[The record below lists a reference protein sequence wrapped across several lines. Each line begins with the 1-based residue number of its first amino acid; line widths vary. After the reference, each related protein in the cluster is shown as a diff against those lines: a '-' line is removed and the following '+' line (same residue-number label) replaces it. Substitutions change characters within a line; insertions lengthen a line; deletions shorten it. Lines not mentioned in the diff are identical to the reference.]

1 MRTWQVFCRRFSWN
15 NRLRKPPLASPDAT
29 LNAPARPSARGGAL
43 HGECRPGLAAIHRQ
57 QIPIRLIR
65 GTSAQAAGLESLSVV
80 NPIPPSEGSFAPTIV
95 DLLRQ
100 RAAYRPHDRAFTFL
114 VDGENE
120 ELNITYAELDRKARA
135 VGGWLTQQG
144 MAGKRVLLLYPS
156 GLDFIAAFMGCLYG
170 GAIAVP
176 AYPPRKNRSV
186 ERIEAIAADADASV
200 ALTTRDVLDRFD
212 ALKASAPS
220 LEHLIW
226 KVDSELEP
234 TWSERWDRPDIDGE
248 TLAFLQ
254 YTSGST
260 GTPKGVMLSHENLLH
275 NSLRIM
281 QAFEITRSQSG
292 VFWLPS
298 FHDMGLIGG
307 ILVPLYGG
315 KFNVLM
321 SPVAF
326 LQKPLRWLQAIA
338 KYRATISG
346 GPNFAYELCVRK
358 TTPEQRAALDL
369 SSWSLAFNGAEPV
382 RAETMAAFAE
392 AFAVSGFRREA
403 FYPCYGL
410 AESTLMVTGG
420 MKFEQP
426 VVRNFDS
433 LSVETG
439 TIQVRPEDDTAARR
453 LVGSGRELDGQDVLI
468 VDPQSCEPLPPGRVG
483 EIWVSGP
490 SVAQGYWNRSE
501 ETAATFGAML
511 SLPAADSPGRMGRW
525 RPNPGPYMRTGDL
538 GFFDN
543 GELFVTGRLKD
554 LIIIRGRNHY
564 PQDLEHAVEESSG
577 LVRPGSVAA
586 FAVEIDDRE
595 RVVIVA
601 ELERGKRDSADVQT
615 AFEMIRKRLA
625 TEHEVAAEAIVLVRP
640 NSIPKTS
647 SGKIQRHAC
656 RRQFLD
662 ESLAV
667 IEQHIGWLA
676 ASPEAADKPTPE
688 APRLARQRPIGD
700 TVVGHRPDRELPAE
714 VVQTVFDHVR
724 RIAKDRAGSLTLDTN
739 IVELGLDSLERME
752 IVASLEETFGAR
764 FPEQVL
770 PTIETCREVTE
781 AILDHMPMEGHKQA
795 KAARVVAEITPDA
808 YKIEEFPEVRA
819 LEQNFAMV
827 RDAGLENP
835 YFSIHEGK
843 TTDRTMIGGR
853 ELISWASY
861 NYLGMSGDPSVTE
874 AAKAALDRYGTS
886 VSASRLVSGEK
897 TIHQELEREFAA
909 FIGAEDAVTLVG
921 GHATNETVIGH
932 VVGPGDL
939 VLHDAFAHN
948 SLLQGAVLSGARRR
962 PFPHNDF
969 EAAEGMLAQL
979 RSQYRRVLVVVEGIY
994 SMDGDYADVPKFIG
1008 LAKRH
1013 KSLLMVDEAHSLG
1026 VMGETGRGIGEHY
1039 GVDPA
1044 DVDIWMATL
1053 SKAFGSCGG
1062 LIAGSSALIRWL
1074 KYTVPGFVYS
1084 IGLPPPAAGA
1094 ALGALRLLKQEP
1106 ERVAALQANA
1116 KLFLQLAGEAGLNTG
1131 NSGGSGVVPVILGN
1145 SINSLKLSRALFE
1158 RGINVQPILYPAV
1171 EEQAARLRFFITAK
1185 HTPDQIRR
1193 TVTALREELA
1203 KIDPVY
1209 AAHLRERNLPVSV
1222 A

>member
-1 MRTWQVFCRRFSWN
+1 MIPNPNTE
-15 NRLRKPPLASPDAT
+15 AS
-29 LNAPARPSARGGAL
+29 
-43 HGECRPGLAAIHRQ
+43 I
-57 QIPIRLIR
+57 
-65 GTSAQAAGLESLSVV
+65 
-80 NPIPPSEGSFAPTIV
+80 APTIV

-135 VGGWLTQQG
+135 LGAWLLSEG

-186 ERIEAIAADADASV
+186 ERIEAIAADAEASV
-200 ALTTRDVLDRFD
+200 ALTTRDVVDRFD
-212 ALKASAPS
+212 ALRATAPS

-226 KVDSELEP
+226 KVDSELDVA
-234 TWSERWDRPDIDGE
+234 WADRWERPDIDGS

-326 LQKPLRWLQAIA
+326 LQKPLRWLQAIS

-358 TTPEQRAALDL
+358 TTPEQRATLDL
-369 SSWSLAFNGAEPV
+369 SSWTLAFNGAEPV
-382 RAETMAAFAE
+382 RAETIDAFCE
-392 AFAVSGFRREA
+392 AFAPCGFRREA

-420 MKFEQP
+420 MKFEPP
-426 VVRNFDS
+426 VVRSFDAAS
-433 LSVETG
+433 IETG
-439 TIQVRPEDDTAARR
+439 AAVVRPANAPAVRR

-468 VDPQSCEPLPPGRVG
+468 VDPQSCEALPPGRVG

-490 SVAQGYWNRSE
+490 SVAQGYWNRGDAS
-501 ETAATFGAML
+501 AATFGAML
-511 SLPAADSPGRMGRW
+511 AQSDQSSPDQAVTTW
-525 RPNPGPYMRTGDL
+525 QPNPGPYLRTGDL

-543 GELFVTGRLKD
+543 GELFVAGRLKD

-564 PQDLEHAVEESSG
+564 PQDIEHAVEEAST
-577 LVRPGSVAA
+577 LVRAGSIAA
-586 FAVEIDDRE
+586 FAVDVDGRE
-595 RVVIVA
+595 RVAVVA
-601 ELERGKRDSADVQT
+601 EVERGKREPAEVAA
-615 AFEMIRKRLA
+615 AFEAIRKQLA
-625 TEHEVAAEAIVLVRP
+625 TEHELAVEAIVLVRP
-640 NSIPKTS
+640 NSVPKTS

-656 RRQFLD
+656 KRQFLD
-662 ESLAV
+662 GTLDVVDQYVSWLQPAV
-667 IEQHIGWLA
+667 
-676 ASPEAADKPTPE
+676 PTPTPGSE
-688 APRLARQRPIGD
+688 QPRLARQRPIGEASR
-700 TVVGHRPDRELPAE
+700 TGRADRELPQE
-714 VVQTVFDHVR
+714 IVQAVFDHVR
-724 RIAKDRAGSLTLDTN
+724 RIAKERAGSLTLDTN

-752 IVASLEETFGAR
+752 IVASLEESFGAR

-770 PTIETCREVTE
+770 PQIETCREVSE
-781 AILDHMPMEGHKQA
+781 AILDHMPVKDQYRTQA
-795 KAARVVAEITPDA
+795 ASATPPPAAEIPVDSYDIA
-808 YKIEEFPEVRA
+808 EFPEVRA

-827 RDAGLENP
+827 REAGLENP
-835 YFSIHEGK
+835 YFSVHEGL
-843 TTDRTMIGGR
+843 TNDRTVIGGR
-853 ELISWASY
+853 EMVSWATY
-861 NYLGMSGDPSVTE
+861 NYLGMSGEPEVAA
-874 AAKAALDRYGTS
+874 AAKAAIDRFGTS

-897 TIHQELEREFAA
+897 TIHQELEREIARTV
-909 FIGAEDAVTLVG
+909 GTEDVVTFVG

-939 VLHDAFAHN
+939 VLHDSLAHN

-969 EAAEGMLAQL
+969 DAAEKLLAQM
-979 RSQYRRVLVVVEGIY
+979 RGQYRRVLIVIEGIY
-994 SMDGDYADVPKFIG
+994 SMDGDFSELPKFIA

-1013 KSLLMVDEAHSLG
+1013 RALLMVDEAHSIG
-1026 VMGETGRGIGEHY
+1026 VMGPRGRGIGEHF
-1039 GVDPA
+1039 GVNPA
-1044 DVDIWMATL
+1044 DVDLWMGTL
-1053 SKAFGSCGG
+1053 SKALGSCGG
-1062 LIAGSSALIRWL
+1062 YIAGSKTLVRWL

-1084 IGLPPPAAGA
+1084 VGLPPAAAGA
-1094 ALGALRLLKQEP
+1094 SLGALRLLQRQP
-1106 ERVAALQANA
+1106 ERVAKLHANA
-1116 KLFLQLAGEAGLNTG
+1116 RLFLQLAREAGLDTG
-1131 NSGGSGVVPVILGN
+1131 PSGGSAIVPVILGN
-1145 SINSLKLSRALFE
+1145 SMNSLRLSRALFA
-1158 RGINVQPILYPAV
+1158 RGISVQPILYPAV
-1171 EEQAARLRFFITAK
+1171 EERAARLRFFITSS

-1193 TVTALREELA
+1193 TVAAMQEELA
-1203 KIDPVY
+1203 RIDPAY
-1209 AAHLRERNLPVSV
+1209 ARSAQRPVSV

>member
-1 MRTWQVFCRRFSWN
+1 MIPNPNTE
-15 NRLRKPPLASPDAT
+15 AS
-29 LNAPARPSARGGAL
+29 
-43 HGECRPGLAAIHRQ
+43 I
-57 QIPIRLIR
+57 
-65 GTSAQAAGLESLSVV
+65 
-80 NPIPPSEGSFAPTIV
+80 APTIV

-135 VGGWLTQQG
+135 LGAWLLSEG

-186 ERIEAIAADADASV
+186 ERIEAIAADAEASV
-200 ALTTRDVLDRFD
+200 ALTTRDVVDRFD
-212 ALKASAPS
+212 ALRATAPS

-226 KVDSELEP
+226 KVDSELDVA
-234 TWSERWDRPDIDGE
+234 WADRWERPDIDGS

-326 LQKPLRWLQAIA
+326 LQKPLRWLQAIS

-358 TTPEQRAALDL
+358 TTPEQRATLDL
-369 SSWSLAFNGAEPV
+369 SSWTLAFNGAEPV
-382 RAETMAAFAE
+382 RAETIDAFCE
-392 AFAVSGFRREA
+392 AFAPCGFRREA

-420 MKFEQP
+420 MKFEPP
-426 VVRNFDS
+426 VVRSFDAAS
-433 LSVETG
+433 IETG
-439 TIQVRPEDDTAARR
+439 AAVVRPANAPAVRR

-468 VDPQSCEPLPPGRVG
+468 VDPQSCEALPPGRVG

-490 SVAQGYWNRSE
+490 SVAQGYWNRGDAS
-501 ETAATFGAML
+501 AATFGAML
-511 SLPAADSPGRMGRW
+511 AQSDQSSPDQAVTTW
-525 RPNPGPYMRTGDL
+525 QPNPGPYLRTGDL

-543 GELFVTGRLKD
+543 GELFVAGRLKD

-564 PQDLEHAVEESSG
+564 PQDIEHAVEEAST
-577 LVRPGSVAA
+577 LVRAGSIAA
-586 FAVEIDDRE
+586 FAVDVDGRE
-595 RVVIVA
+595 RVAVVA
-601 ELERGKRDSADVQT
+601 EVERGKREPAEVAA
-615 AFEMIRKRLA
+615 AFEAIRKRLA
-625 TEHEVAAEAIVLVRP
+625 TEHELAVEAIVLVRP
-640 NSIPKTS
+640 NSVPKTS

-656 RRQFLD
+656 KRQFLD
-662 ESLAV
+662 STLEVVDQYVSWLQPAV
-667 IEQHIGWLA
+667 
-676 ASPEAADKPTPE
+676 PTPTPGSE
-688 APRLARQRPIGD
+688 QPRLARQRPIGEASR
-700 TVVGHRPDRELPAE
+700 TGRADRELPQE
-714 VVQTVFDHVR
+714 IVQAVFDHVR
-724 RIAKDRAGSLTLDTN
+724 RIAKERAGSLTLDTN

-752 IVASLEETFGAR
+752 IVASLEESFGAR

-770 PTIETCREVTE
+770 PQIETCREVSE
-781 AILDHMPMEGHKQA
+781 AILDHMPVKDQYRTQA
-795 KAARVVAEITPDA
+795 ASATPPPAAEIPVDSYDIA
-808 YKIEEFPEVRA
+808 EFPEVRA

-827 RDAGLENP
+827 REAGLENP
-835 YFSIHEGK
+835 YFSVHEGL
-843 TTDRTMIGGR
+843 TNDRTVIGGR
-853 ELISWASY
+853 EMVSWATY
-861 NYLGMSGDPSVTE
+861 NYLGMSGEPEVAA
-874 AAKAALDRYGTS
+874 AAKAAIDRFGTS

-897 TIHQELEREFAA
+897 TIHQELEREIARTV
-909 FIGAEDAVTLVG
+909 GTEDVVTFVG

-939 VLHDAFAHN
+939 VLHDSLAHN

-969 EAAEGMLAQL
+969 DAAEKLLAQM
-979 RSQYRRVLVVVEGIY
+979 RGQYRRVLIVIEGIY
-994 SMDGDYADVPKFIG
+994 SMDGDFSELPKFIA

-1013 KSLLMVDEAHSLG
+1013 RALLMVDEAHSIG
-1026 VMGETGRGIGEHY
+1026 VMGPRGRGIGEHF
-1039 GVDPA
+1039 GVNPA
-1044 DVDIWMATL
+1044 DVDLWMGTL
-1053 SKAFGSCGG
+1053 SKALGSCGG
-1062 LIAGSSALIRWL
+1062 YIAGSKTLVRWL

-1084 IGLPPPAAGA
+1084 VGLPPAAAGA
-1094 ALGALRLLKQEP
+1094 SLGALRLLQRQP
-1106 ERVAALQANA
+1106 ERVAKLHANA
-1116 KLFLQLAGEAGLNTG
+1116 RLFLQLAREAGLDTG
-1131 NSGGSGVVPVILGN
+1131 PSGGSAIVPVILGN
-1145 SINSLKLSRALFE
+1145 SMNSLRLSRALFA
-1158 RGINVQPILYPAV
+1158 RGISVQPILYPAV
-1171 EEQAARLRFFITAK
+1171 EERAARLRFFITSS

-1193 TVTALREELA
+1193 TVAAMQEELA
-1203 KIDPVY
+1203 RIDPAY
-1209 AAHLRERNLPVSV
+1209 ARSAQRPVSV

>member
-1 MRTWQVFCRRFSWN
+1 V
-15 NRLRKPPLASPDAT
+15 
-29 LNAPARPSARGGAL
+29 
-43 HGECRPGLAAIHRQ
+43 
-57 QIPIRLIR
+57 IP
-65 GTSAQAAGLESLSVV
+65 
-80 NPIPPSEGSFAPTIV
+80 NPTTEASFAPTIV

-114 VDGENE
+114 VDGEHE
-120 ELNITYAELDRKARA
+120 ELNITYAQLDRKARA
-135 VGGWLTQQG
+135 VGAWLMDKG
-144 MAGKRVLLLYPS
+144 MVGKRVLLLYPS

-186 ERIEAIAADADASV
+186 ERIEAIAVDADASV

-212 ALKASAPS
+212 SLRAAAPS

-234 TWSERWDRPDIDGE
+234 NWAERWDRPDIDGD

-326 LQKPLRWLQAIA
+326 LQKPLRWLQAISR
-338 KYRATISG
+338 YRATISG

-358 TTPEQRAALDL
+358 TTPEQRATLDL

-382 RAETMAAFAE
+382 RAETIDAFCE
-392 AFAVSGFRREA
+392 AFAPSGFRREA
-403 FYPCYGL
+403 FFPCYGL

-426 VVRNFDS
+426 VIRSFDATS
-433 LSVETG
+433 IETG
-439 TIQVRPEDDTAARR
+439 TAQQRPAKAAGARR

-468 VDPQSCEPLPPGRVG
+468 VDPHTSEALPPGRVG

-490 SVAQGYWNRSE
+490 SVAQGYWNRSDE
-501 ETAATFGAML
+501 SAATFGAMIAQ
-511 SLPAADSPGRMGRW
+511 SDDDDDTGAVAKW
-525 RPNPGPYMRTGDL
+525 RPNPGPYLRTGDL
-538 GFFDN
+538 GFFDS

-564 PQDLEHAVEESSG
+564 PQDLEHTVEEASD
-577 LVRPGSVAA
+577 LIRAGSVAA
-586 FAVEIDDRE
+586 FAVDVDDRE
-595 RVVIVA
+595 RVVVVA
-601 ELERGKRDSADVQT
+601 EIERGKRDPHEIAA
-615 AFEMIRKRLA
+615 AFEAIRSKLA
-625 TEHEVAAEAIVLVRP
+625 RDHEVAAEGIVLVRP
-640 NSIPKTS
+640 NSVPKTS

-656 RRQFLD
+656 KRQFLD
-662 ESLAV
+662 GTLELVERFVSWEQPVVQAPSAAPGSAAV
-667 IEQHIGWLA
+667 SG
-676 ASPEAADKPTPE
+676 SG
-688 APRLARQRPIGD
+688 APRLARNRPIGE
-700 TVVGHRPDRELPAE
+700 TSRAHRPDRELPQE
-714 VVQTVFDHVR
+714 IVQTVYDHVR
-724 RIAKDRAGSLTLDTN
+724 RIAKERAGNLTLDTN

-752 IVASLEETFGAR
+752 IVASLEEAYGAR

-770 PTIETCREVTE
+770 PQIETCREVTE
-781 AILDHMPMEGHKQA
+781 AIIDHMPAAA
-795 KAARVVAEITPDA
+795 KTPSEQTVRLDTELGA
-808 YKIEEFPEVRA
+808 DVWDIAQFPEVRA

-835 YFSIHEGK
+835 YFGVHEGL
-843 TTDRTMIGGR
+843 TNDRTTIGGR
-853 ELISWASY
+853 ELVSWATY
-861 NYLGMSGDPSVTE
+861 NYLSMSGEAEVAA
-874 AAKAALDRYGTS
+874 AAKNAVDRFGTS

-897 TIHQELEREFAA
+897 TIHQELEREIARFV
-909 FIGAEDAVTLVG
+909 GTEDAITFVG

-939 VLHDAFAHN
+939 VLHDAFSHN
-948 SLLQGAVLSGARRR
+948 SLLQGALLSGARRR
-962 PFPHNDF
+962 PFPHNDYD
-969 EAAEGMLAQL
+969 AAEKLLSQM
-979 RSQYRRVLVVVEGIY
+979 RSQYRRVLVVIEGIY
-994 SMDGDYADVPKFIG
+994 SMDGDFAELPKFIG

-1013 KSLLMVDEAHSLG
+1013 KALLMVDEAHSIG
-1026 VMGETGRGIGEHY
+1026 VMGVRGRGIGEHF
-1039 GVDPA
+1039 GVNPE
-1044 DVDIWMATL
+1044 DVDIWMGTL
-1053 SKAFGSCGG
+1053 SKALGSCGG
-1062 LIAGSSALIRWL
+1062 YIAGTKTLVRWL
-1074 KYTVPGFVYS
+1074 KYTCPGFVYS
-1084 IGLPPPAAGA
+1084 VGLPPAAAGA
-1094 ALGALRLLKQEP
+1094 AIGALRLLQREP
-1106 ERVAALQANA
+1106 QRVERLHANA
-1116 KLFLQLAGEAGLNTG
+1116 RLFLQLAKEAGLNTG
-1131 NSGGSGVVPVILGN
+1131 PSGGSAIIPIILGN
-1145 SINSLKLSRALFE
+1145 SMNALRLSRSLFT

-1171 EEQAARLRFFITAK
+1171 EESAARLRFFITSR

-1193 TVTALREELA
+1193 TVSAMQEELS
-1203 KIDPVY
+1203 KIDPAY
-1209 AAHLRERNLPVSV
+1209 ARQSA
-1222 A
+1222 

>member
-1 MRTWQVFCRRFSWN
+1 M
-15 NRLRKPPLASPDAT
+15 
-29 LNAPARPSARGGAL
+29 
-43 HGECRPGLAAIHRQ
+43 
-57 QIPIRLIR
+57 IPNP
-65 GTSAQAAGLESLSVV
+65 TSEA
-80 NPIPPSEGSFAPTIV
+80 SFAPTIV

-120 ELNITYAELDRKARA
+120 ELNITYAELDRKART
-135 VGGWLTQQG
+135 VGAWLMDRG
-144 MAGKRVLLLYPS
+144 MVGKRVLLLYPS

-212 ALKASAPS
+212 GLRATAPS
-220 LEHLIW
+220 LENLVW

-234 TWSERWDRPDIDGE
+234 EWAGRWERPDIDGD

-382 RAETMAAFAE
+382 RAETIDAFCE
-392 AFAVSGFRREA
+392 AFAPSGFRRQA

-420 MKFEQP
+420 MKFEAP
-426 VVRNFDS
+426 VIRSFDAAS
-433 LSVETG
+433 IETG
-439 TIQVRPEDDTAARR
+439 AAVPRPANATGGRR

-468 VDPQSCEPLPPGRVG
+468 VDPQTCEALPPGRVG

-490 SVAQGYWNRSE
+490 SVAQGYWNRPEASQE
-501 ETAATFGAML
+501 TFGAML
-511 SLPAADSPGRMGRW
+511 SQPEPAPPAKGVAKW
-525 RPNPGPYMRTGDL
+525 RPNAGPYLRTGDL
-538 GFFDN
+538 GFFDE

-564 PQDLEHAVEESSG
+564 PQDIEHAVEEASP
-577 LVRPGSVAA
+577 LVRAGSVAA
-586 FAVEIDDRE
+586 FAVDVDGRE
-595 RVVIVA
+595 RVVVVA
-601 ELERGKRDSADVQT
+601 EVERGRRDAAEVAA
-615 AFEMIRKRLA
+615 AFDAIRKRLA
-625 TEHEVAAEAIVLVRP
+625 TEHEVAVEAIVLVRP

-656 RRQFLD
+656 KRQFLENALD
-662 ESLAV
+662 V
-667 IEQHIGWLA
+667 VEQHVGWLA
-676 ASPEAADKPTPE
+676 PATPAVAAGSD
-688 APRLARQRPIGD
+688 APRLARQRP
-700 TVVGHRPDRELPAE
+700 VGEASRVHRPDRELPRE
-714 VVQTVFDHVR
+714 IVETVFEHVR
-724 RIAKDRAGSLTLDTN
+724 RIAKERAGSLTLETN

-752 IVASLEETFGAR
+752 IVASLEEAFGAR

-770 PTIETCREVTE
+770 PQIETCREVTE
-781 AILDHMPMEGHKQA
+781 AIIDHMPVEGRANVQ
-795 KAARVVAEITPDA
+795 AARVVAEITPDA
-808 YKIEEFPEVRA
+808 YRIDQFPEVRA

-835 YFSIHEGK
+835 YFSVHEGL

-853 ELISWASY
+853 ELISWATY
-861 NYLGMSGDPSVTE
+861 NYLGMSGDQQVT
-874 AAKAALDRYGTS
+874 AASKAAIDRFGTS

-897 TIHQELEREFAA
+897 TIHVELERAIA
-909 FIGAEDAVTLVG
+909 DLVGAEDAITFVG

-948 SLLQGAVLSGARRR
+948 SLLQGAILSGARRR

-969 EAAEGMLAQL
+969 AAAESILAQV
-979 RSQYRRVLVVVEGIY
+979 RGQYRRVLLVIEGIY
-994 SMDGDYADVPKFIG
+994 SMDGDFADLPKFIAV
-1008 LAKRH
+1008 AKRH
-1013 KSLLMVDEAHSLG
+1013 KALLMVDEAHSIG
-1026 VMGETGRGIGEHY
+1026 VMGPRGRGIGEHF
-1039 GVDPA
+1039 GVKPA
-1044 DVDIWMATL
+1044 DVDLWMGTL

-1062 LIAGSSALIRWL
+1062 YIAGSATLVRWL

-1084 IGLPPPAAGA
+1084 IGLPPAAAGA
-1094 ALGALRLLKQEP
+1094 ALGAIGMLHREPDRVTKLRE
-1106 ERVAALQANA
+1106 NA
-1116 KLFLQLAGEAGLNTG
+1116 RLFLQLAKEAGLDTG
-1131 NSGGSGVVPVILGN
+1131 SSGGTAIVPVILGN
-1145 SINSLKLSRALFE
+1145 SMNALRLSRALFA

-1171 EEQAARLRFFITAK
+1171 EEKAARLRFFITSR

-1193 TVTALREELA
+1193 TVAAMQEELA
-1203 KIDPVY
+1203 KIDPGY
-1209 AAHLRERNLPVSV
+1209 ARRAG
-1222 A
+1222 

>member
-1 MRTWQVFCRRFSWN
+1 MIPNPNTE
-15 NRLRKPPLASPDAT
+15 AS
-29 LNAPARPSARGGAL
+29 
-43 HGECRPGLAAIHRQ
+43 I
-57 QIPIRLIR
+57 
-65 GTSAQAAGLESLSVV
+65 
-80 NPIPPSEGSFAPTIV
+80 APTIV

-135 VGGWLTQQG
+135 LGAWLLSEG

-186 ERIEAIAADADASV
+186 ERIEAIAADAEASV
-200 ALTTRDVLDRFD
+200 ALTTRDVVDRFD
-212 ALKASAPS
+212 ALRATAPS

-226 KVDSELEP
+226 KVDSELDVA
-234 TWSERWDRPDIDGE
+234 WADRWERPDIDGS

-326 LQKPLRWLQAIA
+326 LQKPLRWLQAIS

-358 TTPEQRAALDL
+358 TTPEQRATLDL
-369 SSWSLAFNGAEPV
+369 SSWTLAFNGAEPV
-382 RAETMAAFAE
+382 RAETIDAFCE
-392 AFAVSGFRREA
+392 AFAPCGFRREA

-420 MKFEQP
+420 MKFEPP
-426 VVRNFDS
+426 VVRSFDAAS
-433 LSVETG
+433 IETG
-439 TIQVRPEDDTAARR
+439 AAVVRPANAPAVRR

-468 VDPQSCEPLPPGRVG
+468 VDPQSCEALPPGRVG

-490 SVAQGYWNRSE
+490 SVAQGYWNRGDAS
-501 ETAATFGAML
+501 AATFGAML
-511 SLPAADSPGRMGRW
+511 TQSDQPSTEQAVTTW
-525 RPNPGPYMRTGDL
+525 QPNQGPYLRTGDL

-543 GELFVTGRLKD
+543 GELFVAGRLKD

-564 PQDLEHAVEESSG
+564 PQDIEHAVEEAST
-577 LVRPGSVAA
+577 LVRAGSIAA
-586 FAVEIDDRE
+586 FAVDVDGRE
-595 RVVIVA
+595 RVAVVA
-601 ELERGKRDSADVQT
+601 EVERGKREPAEVAA
-615 AFEMIRKRLA
+615 AFEAIRKRLA
-625 TEHEVAAEAIVLVRP
+625 TEHELAVEAIVLVRP
-640 NSIPKTS
+640 NSVPKTS

-656 RRQFLD
+656 KRQFLD
-662 ESLAV
+662 GTLEV
-667 IEQHIGWLA
+667 VDQHVGWLQPA
-676 ASPEAADKPTPE
+676 VPTPGSE
-688 APRLARQRPIGD
+688 QPRLARQRPIGEASR
-700 TVVGHRPDRELPAE
+700 TGRADRELPQE
-714 VVQTVFDHVR
+714 IVQAVFDHVR
-724 RIAKDRAGSLTLDTN
+724 RIAKERAGNLTLDTN

-752 IVASLEETFGAR
+752 IVASLEESFGAR

-770 PTIETCREVTE
+770 PQIETCREVSE
-781 AILDHMPMEGHKQA
+781 AILDHMPVKDQFRGQA
-795 KAARVVAEITPDA
+795 AAAPSVAEIPVDA
-808 YKIEEFPEVRA
+808 YDIAQFPEVRA

-827 RDAGLENP
+827 REAGLENP
-835 YFSIHEGK
+835 YFSVHEGL
-843 TTDRTMIGGR
+843 TNDRTVIGGR
-853 ELISWASY
+853 EMVSWATY
-861 NYLGMSGDPSVTE
+861 NYLGMSGEPEVAV
-874 AAKAALDRYGTS
+874 AAKAAIDRFGTS

-897 TIHQELEREFAA
+897 TIHQELEREIARFV
-909 FIGAEDAVTLVG
+909 GTEDAVTFVG

-939 VLHDAFAHN
+939 VLHDALAHN

-969 EAAEGMLAQL
+969 DAAEKLLAQM
-979 RSQYRRVLVVVEGIY
+979 RGQYRRVLIVIEGIY
-994 SMDGDYADVPKFIG
+994 SMDGDFSELPKFIA

-1013 KSLLMVDEAHSLG
+1013 RALLMVDEAHSIG
-1026 VMGETGRGIGEHY
+1026 VMGPRGRGIGEHF
-1039 GVDPA
+1039 GVNPA
-1044 DVDIWMATL
+1044 DVDLWMGTL

-1062 LIAGSSALIRWL
+1062 YIAGSKTLVRWL

-1084 IGLPPPAAGA
+1084 VGLPPAAAGA
-1094 ALGALRLLKQEP
+1094 SLGALRLLQRQP
-1106 ERVAALQANA
+1106 ERVAKLLANA
-1116 KLFLQLAGEAGLNTG
+1116 RLFLQLAREAGLDTG
-1131 NSGGSGVVPVILGN
+1131 PSGGSAIVPIILGN
-1145 SINSLKLSRALFE
+1145 SMNSLRLSRALFA
-1158 RGINVQPILYPAV
+1158 RGISVQPILYPAV
-1171 EEQAARLRFFITAK
+1171 EERAARLRFFITSS

-1193 TVTALREELA
+1193 TVAAMQEELA
-1203 KIDPVY
+1203 RIDPAY
-1209 AAHLRERNLPVSV
+1209 ARSAQRPVSV

>member
-1 MRTWQVFCRRFSWN
+1 VDETGGGC
-15 NRLRKPPLASPDAT
+15 ASV
-29 LNAPARPSARGGAL
+29 
-43 HGECRPGLAAIHRQ
+43 
-57 QIPIRLIR
+57 IP
-65 GTSAQAAGLESLSVV
+65 
-80 NPIPPSEGSFAPTIV
+80 NPTTEASFAPTIV

-114 VDGENE
+114 VDGEHE
-120 ELNITYAELDRKARA
+120 ELNITYAELDRRARA
-135 VGGWLTQQG
+135 VGAWLIDRG
-144 MAGKRVLLLYPS
+144 MTGKRALLLYPS

-186 ERIEAIAADADASV
+186 ERIEAIAADADAAV
-200 ALTTRDVLDRFD
+200 ALTTRDVVDRLENLG
-212 ALKASAPS
+212 ATAPS
-220 LEHLIW
+220 LEHLTW
-226 KVDSELEP
+226 QVDTELDLA
-234 TWSERWDRPDIDGE
+234 WADRWDRPDIDGD

-326 LQKPLRWLQAIA
+326 LQKPLRWLQAISR
-338 KYRATISG
+338 YRATISG

-382 RAETMAAFAE
+382 RAETIDAFCE

-420 MKFEQP
+420 MKFEPP
-426 VVRNFDS
+426 VIRSFDAAAI
-433 LSVETG
+433 ETG
-439 TIQVRPEDDTAARR
+439 DALTKAESSAGIRR
-453 LVGSGRELDGQDVLI
+453 MVGSGRELDGQDVLI
-468 VDPQSCEPLPPGRVG
+468 VDPHSCEPLPPDRVG

-490 SVAQGYWNRSE
+490 SVAQGYWNRPE
-501 ETAATFGAML
+501 ATQETFGAML
-511 SLPAADSPGRMGRW
+511 AQPDPAAPAQVVARW

-554 LIIIRGRNHY
+554 LIIVRGRNHY
-564 PQDLEHAVEESSG
+564 PQDLEYAVEEATG
-577 LVRPGSVAA
+577 LVRAGSLAA
-586 FAVEIDDRE
+586 FAVDHDGRE

-601 ELERGKRDSADVQT
+601 ELERGRRDRAEILAAMD
-615 AFEMIRKRLA
+615 AIRSRLA
-625 TEHEVAAEAIVLVRP
+625 REHEVAVEAIVFVRP
-640 NSIPKTS
+640 NSVPKTS

-656 RRQFLD
+656 RKQFL
-662 ESLAV
+662 EGSLEV
-667 IEQHIGWLA
+667 VEQHVGWLEPAPQPA
-676 ASPEAADKPTPE
+676 AGPEL
-688 APRLARQRPIGD
+688 PRLARQRPLGEA
-700 TVVGHRPDRELPAE
+700 TRAHRPDRELPQE
-714 VVQTVFDHVR
+714 IVQTVFEHVR
-724 RIAKDRAGSLTLDTN
+724 RIAKERAGNLTLDTN

-752 IVASLEETFGAR
+752 IVASLEEAFGAR

-770 PTIETCREVTE
+770 PLIETCREVTE
-781 AILDHMPMEGHKQA
+781 AIIDHMPVESRDKAQA
-795 KAARVVAEITPDA
+795 SRTAVEVPADA
-808 YKIEEFPEVRA
+808 WKIEEFPEVRA

-835 YFSIHEGK
+835 YFSVHEGL
-843 TTDRTMIGGR
+843 TSDRTTIGGR

-861 NYLGMSGDPSVTE
+861 NYLGMSGDPAVTA
-874 AAKAALDRYGTS
+874 AAKGAIDRFGTS

-897 TIHQELEREFAA
+897 TIHGELERAIAELV
-909 FIGAEDAVTLVG
+909 GAEDSVTFVG

-962 PFPHNDF
+962 PFPHNDYD
-969 EAAEGMLAQL
+969 AAEAILSQV
-979 RSQYRRVLVVVEGIY
+979 RSQYRRVLVVIEGIY
-994 SMDGDYADVPKFIG
+994 SMDGDFADVPKFVG
-1008 LAKRH
+1008 VAKRN
-1013 KSLLMVDEAHSLG
+1013 KSLLMVDEAHSIG
-1026 VMGETGRGIGEHY
+1026 VMGRTGRGIGEHY
-1039 GVDPA
+1039 GVNPA
-1044 DVDIWMATL
+1044 DVDLWMGTL

-1062 LIAGSSALIRWL
+1062 YIAGSHTLVRWL

-1084 IGLPPPAAGA
+1084 IGLPPAAAGA
-1094 ALGALRLLKQEP
+1094 ALGAIELLRREP
-1106 ERVAALQANA
+1106 ERVHGLRDNA
-1116 KLFLQLAGEAGLNTG
+1116 RLFLQLAKDAGLDTG
-1131 NSGGSGVVPVILGN
+1131 TSGGTAIVPVILGN
-1145 SINSLKLSRALFE
+1145 SINALRLSRALFA

-1171 EEQAARLRFFITAK
+1171 EEKAARLRFFISSS

-1193 TVTALREELA
+1193 TIKAMQEELA
-1203 KIDPVY
+1203 KIDPGY
-1209 AAHLRERNLPVSV
+1209 ARRAG
-1222 A
+1222 

>member
-1 MRTWQVFCRRFSWN
+1 MIPNPNTE
-15 NRLRKPPLASPDAT
+15 AS
-29 LNAPARPSARGGAL
+29 
-43 HGECRPGLAAIHRQ
+43 I
-57 QIPIRLIR
+57 
-65 GTSAQAAGLESLSVV
+65 
-80 NPIPPSEGSFAPTIV
+80 APTIV

-135 VGGWLTQQG
+135 LGAWLLSEG

-186 ERIEAIAADADASV
+186 ERIEAIAADAEASV
-200 ALTTRDVLDRFD
+200 ALTTRDVVDRFD
-212 ALKASAPS
+212 ALRATAPS

-226 KVDSELEP
+226 KVDSELDVA
-234 TWSERWDRPDIDGE
+234 WADRWERPDIDGS

-326 LQKPLRWLQAIA
+326 LQKPLRWLQAIS

-358 TTPEQRAALDL
+358 TTPEQRATLDL
-369 SSWSLAFNGAEPV
+369 SSWTLAFNGAEPV
-382 RAETMAAFAE
+382 RAETIDAFCE
-392 AFAVSGFRREA
+392 AFAPCGFRREA

-420 MKFEQP
+420 MKFEPP
-426 VVRNFDS
+426 VVRSFDAAS
-433 LSVETG
+433 IETG
-439 TIQVRPEDDTAARR
+439 AAVVRPANAPAVRR

-468 VDPQSCEPLPPGRVG
+468 VDPQSCEALPPGRVG

-490 SVAQGYWNRSE
+490 SVAQGYWNRGDAS
-501 ETAATFGAML
+501 AATFGAML
-511 SLPAADSPGRMGRW
+511 AQSDQSSPDQAVTTW
-525 RPNPGPYMRTGDL
+525 QPNPGPYLRTGDL

-543 GELFVTGRLKD
+543 GELFVAGRLKD

-564 PQDLEHAVEESSG
+564 PQDIEHAVEEAST
-577 LVRPGSVAA
+577 LVRAGSIAA
-586 FAVEIDDRE
+586 FAVDVDGRE
-595 RVVIVA
+595 RVAVVA
-601 ELERGKRDSADVQT
+601 EVERGKREPAEVAA
-615 AFEMIRKRLA
+615 AFEAIRKRLA
-625 TEHEVAAEAIVLVRP
+625 TEHELAVEAIVLVRP
-640 NSIPKTS
+640 NSVPKTS

-656 RRQFLD
+656 KRQFLD
-662 ESLAV
+662 GTLEVVDQYVSWLQPAV
-667 IEQHIGWLA
+667 
-676 ASPEAADKPTPE
+676 PTPTPGSE
-688 APRLARQRPIGD
+688 QPRLARQRPIGEASR
-700 TVVGHRPDRELPAE
+700 TGRADRELPQE
-714 VVQTVFDHVR
+714 IVQAVFDHVR
-724 RIAKDRAGSLTLDTN
+724 RIAKERAGSLTLDTN

-752 IVASLEETFGAR
+752 IVASLEESFGAR

-770 PTIETCREVTE
+770 PQIETCREVSE
-781 AILDHMPMEGHKQA
+781 AILDHMPVKDQYRTQA
-795 KAARVVAEITPDA
+795 ASATPPPAAEIPVDSYDIA
-808 YKIEEFPEVRA
+808 EFPEVRA

-835 YFSIHEGK
+835 YFSVHEGL
-843 TTDRTMIGGR
+843 TNDRTVIGGR
-853 ELISWASY
+853 EMVSWATY
-861 NYLGMSGDPSVTE
+861 NYLGMSGEPEVAA
-874 AAKAALDRYGTS
+874 AAKAAIDRFGTS

-897 TIHQELEREFAA
+897 TIHQELEREIARTV
-909 FIGAEDAVTLVG
+909 GTEDVVTFVG

-939 VLHDAFAHN
+939 VLHDSLAHN

-969 EAAEGMLAQL
+969 DAAEKLLAQM
-979 RSQYRRVLVVVEGIY
+979 RGQYRRVLIVIEGIY
-994 SMDGDYADVPKFIG
+994 SMDGDFSELPKFIA

-1013 KSLLMVDEAHSLG
+1013 RALLMVDEAHSIG
-1026 VMGETGRGIGEHY
+1026 VMGPRGRGIGEHF
-1039 GVDPA
+1039 GVNPA
-1044 DVDIWMATL
+1044 DVDLWMGTL
-1053 SKAFGSCGG
+1053 SKALGSCGG
-1062 LIAGSSALIRWL
+1062 YIAGSKTLVRWL

-1084 IGLPPPAAGA
+1084 VGLPPAAAGA
-1094 ALGALRLLKQEP
+1094 SLGALRLLQRQP
-1106 ERVAALQANA
+1106 ERVAKLHANA
-1116 KLFLQLAGEAGLNTG
+1116 RHFLQLAREAGLDTG
-1131 NSGGSGVVPVILGN
+1131 PSGGSAIVPVILGN
-1145 SINSLKLSRALFE
+1145 SMNSLRLSRALFA
-1158 RGINVQPILYPAV
+1158 RGISVQPILYPAV
-1171 EEQAARLRFFITAK
+1171 EERAARLRFFITSS

-1193 TVTALREELA
+1193 TVAAMQEELA
-1203 KIDPVY
+1203 RIDPAY
-1209 AAHLRERNLPVSV
+1209 ARSAQRPVSV

>member
-1 MRTWQVFCRRFSWN
+1 M
-15 NRLRKPPLASPDAT
+15 
-29 LNAPARPSARGGAL
+29 
-43 HGECRPGLAAIHRQ
+43 
-57 QIPIRLIR
+57 
-65 GTSAQAAGLESLSVV
+65 AAGLESPSVV

-120 ELNITYAELDRKARA
+120 ELNITYSELDRKARA
-135 VGGWLTQQG
+135 VGAWLTAEG

-212 ALKASAPS
+212 TLKAAAPS

-226 KVDSELEP
+226 KVDSELDAS
-234 TWSERWDRPDIDGE
+234 WSDRWDRPGIDGE

-326 LQKPLRWLQAIA
+326 LQKPLRWLQAIT

-392 AFAVSGFRREA
+392 AFAVSGFRQEA

-420 MKFEQP
+420 MKFEPP
-426 VVRNFDS
+426 VVRNFDQ

-439 TIQVRPEDDTAARR
+439 TVQLLGDDDSSARR

-468 VDPQSCEPLPPGRVG
+468 VDPQSREPLPPGRVG

-490 SVAQGYWNRSE
+490 SVAQGYWNRPDA
-501 ETAATFGAML
+501 TAETFGAML
-511 SLPAADSPGRMGRW
+511 ALPAADAPGRMGRW

-538 GFFDN
+538 GFFEN

-564 PQDLEHAVEESSG
+564 PQDLEHAVEEASG

-586 FAVEIDDRE
+586 FAVEIADRE

-601 ELERGKRDSADVQT
+601 ELERGKRESADVQA
-615 AFEMIRKRLA
+615 AFETIRKRLA

-667 IEQHIGWLA
+667 IEQHIGWR
-676 ASPEAADKPTPE
+676 EAATPATADRPTPE
-688 APRLARQRPIGD
+688 TPRLARQRPIGD
-700 TVVGHRPDRELPAE
+700 TAVGHRPDRELPAE

-724 RIAKDRAGSLTLDTN
+724 RIAKDRAGNLTLDTN

-752 IVASLEETFGAR
+752 IVASLEESFGAR

-781 AILDHMPMEGHKQA
+781 AILDHMPTEGHQQA

-835 YFSIHEGK
+835 YFSVHEGK

-861 NYLGMSGDPSVTE
+861 NYLGMSGDPAVTA
-874 AAKAALDRYGTS
+874 AAKEALDRFGTS

-897 TIHQELEREFAA
+897 TIHQELEREFAE
-909 FIGAEDAVTLVG
+909 FIGAADAVTMVG

-962 PFPHNDF
+962 PFPHNDY
-969 EAAEGMLAQL
+969 EAAETMLAQL

-1013 KSLLMVDEAHSLG
+1013 KALLMVDEAHSLG
-1026 VMGETGRGIGEHY
+1026 VMGQTGRGIGEHY

-1094 ALGALRLLKQEP
+1094 ALGALRLLQQEP

-1185 HTPDQIRR
+1185 HTPEQIRR
-1193 TVTALREELA
+1193 TATALREELA

-1209 AAHLRERNLPVSV
+1209 AAHLRERNMPVSV

>member
-1 MRTWQVFCRRFSWN
+1 VTHNPNSE
-15 NRLRKPPLASPDAT
+15 AS
-29 LNAPARPSARGGAL
+29 
-43 HGECRPGLAAIHRQ
+43 I
-57 QIPIRLIR
+57 
-65 GTSAQAAGLESLSVV
+65 
-80 NPIPPSEGSFAPTIV
+80 APTIV

-100 RAAYRPHDRAFTFL
+100 RAAYKPHDRAFTFL

-135 VGGWLTQQG
+135 VGAWLASQG

-212 ALKASAPS
+212 ALRATAPS

-226 KVDSELEP
+226 KVDSEIDVA
-234 TWSERWDRPDIDGE
+234 WADRWERPDIDGN

-326 LQKPLRWLQAIA
+326 LQKPLRWLQAIS

-382 RAETMAAFAE
+382 RAETIDAFCE
-392 AFAVSGFRREA
+392 AFAPCGFRREA

-420 MKFEQP
+420 MKFEPP
-426 VVRNFDS
+426 VIRSFDAS
-433 LSVETG
+433 SIETG
-439 TIQVRPEDDTAARR
+439 QAASRPANAPGIRR

-468 VDPQSCEPLPPGRVG
+468 VDPQTREALPPGRVG

-490 SVAQGYWNRSE
+490 SVAQGYWNRPEASGE
-501 ETAATFGAML
+501 TFGAML
-511 SLPAADSPGRMGRW
+511 AQHDQRPAEGPMATW
-525 RPNPGPYMRTGDL
+525 RPNPGPYLRTGDL
-538 GFFDN
+538 GFFDS
-543 GELFVTGRLKD
+543 GELFVAGRLKD

-564 PQDLEHAVEESSG
+564 PQDIEHAVERASS
-577 LVRPGSVAA
+577 LVRAGSVAA
-586 FAVEIDDRE
+586 FAVDVADRE
-595 RVVIVA
+595 RVVVVA
-601 ELERGKRDSADVQT
+601 EVERGKREPAEVAS
-615 AFEMIRKRLA
+615 AFEAIRKLLA
-625 TEHEVAAEAIVLVRP
+625 TEHELAVEAIVLVRP
-640 NSIPKTS
+640 NSVPKTS

-656 RRQFLD
+656 KRQFLD
-662 ESLAV
+662 GTLDV
-667 IEQHIGWLA
+667 VEQHIGWLTA
-676 ASPEAADKPTPE
+676 AVPTAPEQ
-688 APRLARQRPIGD
+688 PRLARQRPIGEASRSQ
-700 TVVGHRPDRELPAE
+700 RPDRDLPPE
-714 VVQTVFDHVR
+714 IVETVFEHVR
-724 RIAKDRAGSLTLDTN
+724 RIAKERAGNLSLDTN

-752 IVASLEETFGAR
+752 IVASLEEAFGAR

-770 PTIETCREVTE
+770 PQIETCREVTQ
-781 AILDHMPMEGHKQA
+781 AIIDHMP
-795 KAARVVAEITPDA
+795 AAAAHAGPPADGPDTSTAEIAADA
-808 YKIEEFPEVRA
+808 YDITQFPEVRA

-835 YFSIHEGK
+835 YFSVHEGL
-843 TTDRTMIGGR
+843 TNDRTVIGGR
-853 ELISWASY
+853 EMLSWATY
-861 NYLGMSGDPSVTE
+861 NYLGMSGEPEVSA
-874 AAKAALDRYGTS
+874 AAKAAVDRFGTS

-897 TIHQELEREFAA
+897 TIHQELEREIARFV
-909 FIGAEDAVTLVG
+909 GTEDAVTFVG

-939 VLHDAFAHN
+939 VLHDALAHN

-962 PFPHNDF
+962 PFPHNDH
-969 EAAEGMLAQL
+969 EAAESLLAQM
-979 RSQYRRVLVVVEGIY
+979 RGQYRRVLIVIEGIY
-994 SMDGDYADVPKFIG
+994 SMDGDFADLPKFIA

-1013 KSLLMVDEAHSLG
+1013 RALLMVDEAHSIG
-1026 VMGETGRGIGEHY
+1026 VMGPRGRGIGEHF
-1039 GVDPA
+1039 GVNPA
-1044 DVDIWMATL
+1044 DVDLWMGTL
-1053 SKAFGSCGG
+1053 SKALGSCGG
-1062 LIAGSSALIRWL
+1062 YIAGSKTLVRWL

-1084 IGLPPPAAGA
+1084 VGLPPAAAGA
-1094 ALGALRLLKQEP
+1094 ALGALRLLQRQP
-1106 ERVAALQANA
+1106 ERVARLHANA
-1116 KLFLQLAGEAGLNTG
+1116 RLFLQLAREAGLDTG
-1131 NSGGSGVVPVILGN
+1131 PSGGSGVVPIILGH
-1145 SINSLKLSRALFE
+1145 SMNSLRLSRALFA

-1171 EEQAARLRFFITAK
+1171 EEKAARLRFFITSS

-1193 TVTALREELA
+1193 TVAAMQEELA
-1203 KIDPVY
+1203 AIDPVY
-1209 AAHLRERNLPVSV
+1209 ARAAAQRPVSV

>member
-1 MRTWQVFCRRFSWN
+1 M
-15 NRLRKPPLASPDAT
+15 
-29 LNAPARPSARGGAL
+29 
-43 HGECRPGLAAIHRQ
+43 
-57 QIPIRLIR
+57 IP
-65 GTSAQAAGLESLSVV
+65 
-80 NPIPPSEGSFAPTIV
+80 NPTTEASFAPTIV

-100 RAAYRPHDRAFTFL
+100 RSAYRPHDRAFTFL

-135 VGGWLTQQG
+135 VGGWLMDNG
-144 MAGKRVLLLYPS
+144 MVGKRVLLLYPS

-212 ALKASAPS
+212 ALRASAPS
-220 LEHLIW
+220 LEHLVW

-234 TWSERWDRPDIDGE
+234 SWADRWERPDIDGD

-315 KFNVLM
+315 KFNVMM
-321 SPVAF
+321 SPVSF
-326 LQKPLRWLQAIA
+326 LQKPLRWLQAISR
-338 KYRATISG
+338 YRATISG

-382 RAETMAAFAE
+382 RAETIDAFCE

-420 MKFEQP
+420 MKFEPP
-426 VVRNFDS
+426 VIRSFDGVGIES
-433 LSVETG
+433 G
-439 TIQVRPEDDTAARR
+439 TAVGRPDNAAGVRR
-453 LVGSGRELDGQDVLI
+453 LVGSGRELDGQDVHI
-468 VDPQSCEPLPPGRVG
+468 VDPQTCEALSPGRVG

-490 SVAQGYWNRSE
+490 SVAQGYWNRPDESD
-501 ETAATFGAML
+501 ATFNAML
-511 SLPAADSPGRMGRW
+511 AQTDPLPATQAVAKW
-525 RPNPGPYMRTGDL
+525 RPNPGPYLRTGDL

-564 PQDLEHAVEESSG
+564 PQDIEQAVEQATD
-577 LVRPGSVAA
+577 LVRAGSLAA
-586 FAVEIDDRE
+586 FAVEVEGRE
-595 RVVIVA
+595 RVVVVA
-601 ELERGKRDSADVQT
+601 ELERGRREPAVIAA
-615 AFEMIRKRLA
+615 AFEAIRSRLA
-625 TEHEVAAEAIVLVRP
+625 KEHELAVEAIVLVRP

-662 ESLAV
+662 GSLEV
-667 IEQHIGWLA
+667 VDQHIGWLA
-676 ASPEAADKPTPE
+676 VAAPAAAADSSG
-688 APRLARQRPIGD
+688 PRLARQRP
-700 TVVGHRPDRELPAE
+700 VGEATRSLRPDRELPQD

-752 IVASLEETFGAR
+752 IVASLEEAFGGR

-770 PTIETCREVTE
+770 PQIETCREVTE
-781 AILDHMPMEGHKQA
+781 AILDHMPLEGRT
-795 KAARVVAEITPDA
+795 AAAAASTTTVGSDTWQIA
-808 YKIEEFPEVRA
+808 EFPEVRA

-827 RDAGLENP
+827 REAGLDNP
-835 YFSIHEGK
+835 YFSVHEGL
-843 TTDRTMIGGR
+843 TNDRTVIGGR
-853 ELISWASY
+853 EIVSWATY
-861 NYLGMSGDPSVTE
+861 NYLGMSGEPEVTA
-874 AAKAALDRYGTS
+874 AAKAALDRFGTS

-897 TIHQELEREFAA
+897 TIHQELEREIARFV
-909 FIGAEDAVTLVG
+909 GTEDSITFVG

-939 VLHDAFAHN
+939 ILHDGLAHN

-969 EAAEGMLAQL
+969 AAAEALLAQV
-979 RSQYRRVLVVVEGIY
+979 RGQYRRVLVVIEGIY
-994 SMDGDYADVPKFIG
+994 SMDGDFSNLPEFIG

-1013 KSLLMVDEAHSLG
+1013 KALLMVDEAHSIG
-1026 VMGETGRGIGEHY
+1026 VMGRSGRGIGEHF
-1039 GVDPA
+1039 GVNPT
-1044 DVDIWMATL
+1044 DVDLWMGTL
-1053 SKAFGSCGG
+1053 SKALGSCGG
-1062 LIAGSSALIRWL
+1062 YIAGSRTLVRWL

-1084 IGLPPPAAGA
+1084 VGLPPAAAGA
-1094 ALGALRLLKQEP
+1094 ALGALRLLQREP
-1106 ERVAALQANA
+1106 QRVAQLHANA
-1116 KLFLQLAGEAGLNTG
+1116 RLFLDLAREAGLDTG
-1131 NSGGSGVVPVILGN
+1131 PSGGSAIIPIILGN
-1145 SINSLKLSRALFE
+1145 SMNSLRLSRALFA
-1158 RGINVQPILYPAV
+1158 RGISVQPILYPAV
-1171 EEQAARLRFFITAK
+1171 EERAARLRFFITSR
-1185 HTPDQIRR
+1185 HTSDQIRR
-1193 TVTALREELA
+1193 TVAALQEELA
-1203 KIDPVY
+1203 AIDPSY
-1209 AAHLRERNLPVSV
+1209 ARRSA
-1222 A
+1222 

>member
-1 MRTWQVFCRRFSWN
+1 
-15 NRLRKPPLASPDAT
+15 
-29 LNAPARPSARGGAL
+29 
-43 HGECRPGLAAIHRQ
+43 
-57 QIPIRLIR
+57 
-65 GTSAQAAGLESLSVV
+65 V
-80 NPIPPSEGSFAPTIV
+80 NPNPNTEASIAPTIV

-114 VDGENE
+114 LDGENE
-120 ELNITYAELDRKARA
+120 ELHLTYAELDRKARA
-135 VGGWLTQQG
+135 VGAWLAHSG

-186 ERIEAIAADADASV
+186 ERIEAIASDADASV

-212 ALKASAPS
+212 GLRATAPS
-220 LEHLIW
+220 LENLVW
-226 KVDSELEP
+226 KVDNELDVAWADR
-234 TWSERWDRPDIDGE
+234 WSRPDIDGD

-326 LQKPLRWLQAIA
+326 LQKPLRWLQAISR
-338 KYRATISG
+338 YRATISG

-358 TTPEQRAALDL
+358 TTPEQRATLDL

-382 RAETMAAFAE
+382 RAETLDAFAE
-392 AFAVSGFRREA
+392 AFAPCGFRREA

-420 MKFEQP
+420 MKFEPP
-426 VVRNFDS
+426 VIRSFDAVS
-433 LSVETG
+433 IDNGAAVA
-439 TIQVRPEDDTAARR
+439 RPGNTSGVRR

-468 VDPQSCEPLPPGRVG
+468 VDPQTCEALPPGRVG

-490 SVAQGYWNRSE
+490 SVAQGYWNRPDASAE
-501 ETAATFGAML
+501 TFGAML
-511 SLPAADSPGRMGRW
+511 VQPELAPAARAVAKW
-525 RPNPGPYMRTGDL
+525 RPNAGPYLRTGDL
-538 GFFDN
+538 GFFDD

-554 LIIIRGRNHY
+554 LIIVRGRNHY
-564 PQDLEHAVEESSG
+564 PQDIEHAVEDACG
-577 LVRPGSVAA
+577 LVRAGSIAA
-586 FAVEIDDRE
+586 FAVDVEGRE
-595 RVVIVA
+595 RVVVVA
-601 ELERGKRDSADVQT
+601 ELERGRRDPAEIAS
-615 AFEMIRKRLA
+615 AFEAIRRRLA
-625 TEHEVAAEAIVLVRP
+625 TEHELSVEAIVLVRP
-640 NSIPKTS
+640 NSVPKTS

-656 RRQFLD
+656 KRQFL
-662 ESLAV
+662 EGSLEV
-667 IEQHIGWLA
+667 VEQHVAWLA
-676 ASPEAADKPTPE
+676 AAAPAAAPE
-688 APRLARQRPIGD
+688 APRLARQRPVGEGSR
-700 TVVGHRPDRELPAE
+700 GHRPERDLPQD
-714 VVQTVFDHVR
+714 VVETVFDHVR
-724 RIAKDRAGSLTLDTN
+724 RIAKERAGNLTLDTN

-752 IVASLEETFGAR
+752 IVASLEEAFGAR

-770 PTIETCREVTE
+770 PQIETCREVAE
-781 AILDHMPMEGHKQA
+781 AILDHMPV
-795 KAARVVAEITPDA
+795 KAAPAAASVPAAGAAAIDPDSWDIA
-808 YKIEEFPEVRA
+808 RFPEVRA

-835 YFSIHEGK
+835 YFSVHEGL
-843 TTDRTMIGGR
+843 TNDRTMIGGR
-853 ELISWASY
+853 EMVSWATY
-861 NYLGMSGDPSVTE
+861 NYLGMSGDPEVTA
-874 AAKAALDRYGTS
+874 AAKAAIDRFGTS

-897 TIHQELEREFAA
+897 TIHQELEREIARFV
-909 FIGAEDAVTLVG
+909 GTEDAVTLVG

-939 VLHDAFAHN
+939 VLHDALAHN
-948 SLLQGAVLSGARRR
+948 SLLQGAILSGARRR

-969 EAAEGMLAQL
+969 EAADRLLAQM
-979 RSQYRRVLVVVEGIY
+979 RGQYRRVLILIEGIY
-994 SMDGDYADVPKFIG
+994 SMDGDFADLPRFV
-1008 LAKRH
+1008 AVARRH
-1013 KSLLMVDEAHSLG
+1013 RALLMVDEAHSIG
-1026 VMGETGRGIGEHY
+1026 VMGPRGRGIGEHF
-1039 GVDPA
+1039 GVDPGQ
-1044 DVDIWMATL
+1044 VDIWMGTL
-1053 SKAFGSCGG
+1053 SKALGSCGG
-1062 LIAGSSALIRWL
+1062 YIAGSRTLVRWL

-1084 IGLPPPAAGA
+1084 VGLPPAAAGA
-1094 ALGALRLLKQEP
+1094 ALGALRLLQRQP
-1106 ERVAALQANA
+1106 ERVARLQANA
-1116 KLFLQLAGEAGLNTG
+1116 ALFLELARAAGLDTG
-1131 NSGGSGVVPVILGN
+1131 PSGGSGVVPVILGN
-1145 SINSLKLSRALFE
+1145 SMHSLRLSRALFA

-1171 EEQAARLRFFITAK
+1171 EERAARLRFFITSS
-1185 HTPDQIRR
+1185 HTADQIRR
-1193 TVTALREELA
+1193 TVAALDEELSR
-1203 KIDPVY
+1203 IDPARVRGGTQRT
-1209 AAHLRERNLPVSV
+1209 APVSV

>member
-1 MRTWQVFCRRFSWN
+1 V
-15 NRLRKPPLASPDAT
+15 
-29 LNAPARPSARGGAL
+29 
-43 HGECRPGLAAIHRQ
+43 
-57 QIPIRLIR
+57 IP
-65 GTSAQAAGLESLSVV
+65 
-80 NPIPPSEGSFAPTIV
+80 NPTTEASFAPTIV

-114 VDGENE
+114 VDGEHE
-120 ELNITYAELDRKARA
+120 ELNITYAQLDRKARA
-135 VGGWLTQQG
+135 VGAWLMDKG
-144 MAGKRVLLLYPS
+144 MVGKRVLLLYPS

-186 ERIEAIAADADASV
+186 ERIEAIAVDADASV

-212 ALKASAPS
+212 SLRAAAPS

-234 TWSERWDRPDIDGE
+234 SWAERWDRPDIDGD

-326 LQKPLRWLQAIA
+326 LQKPLRWLQAISR
-338 KYRATISG
+338 YRATISG

-358 TTPEQRAALDL
+358 TTPEQRATLDL

-382 RAETMAAFAE
+382 RAETIDAFCE
-392 AFAVSGFRREA
+392 AFAPSGFRREA
-403 FYPCYGL
+403 FFPCYGL

-426 VVRNFDS
+426 VIRSFDATS
-433 LSVETG
+433 IETG
-439 TIQVRPEDDTAARR
+439 TAQQRPAKAAGARR

-468 VDPQSCEPLPPGRVG
+468 VDPHTSEALPPGRVG

-490 SVAQGYWNRSE
+490 SVAQGYWNRSDE
-501 ETAATFGAML
+501 SAATFGAMIAQ
-511 SLPAADSPGRMGRW
+511 PDDDDDTGAVAKW
-525 RPNPGPYMRTGDL
+525 RPNPGPYLRTGDL
-538 GFFDN
+538 GFFDS

-564 PQDLEHAVEESSG
+564 PQDLEHTVEEASD
-577 LVRPGSVAA
+577 LIRAGSVAA
-586 FAVEIDDRE
+586 FAVDVDDRE
-595 RVVIVA
+595 RVVVVA
-601 ELERGKRDSADVQT
+601 EIERGKRDPHEIAA
-615 AFEMIRKRLA
+615 AFEAIRSKLA
-625 TEHEVAAEAIVLVRP
+625 RDHEVAAEGIVLVRP
-640 NSIPKTS
+640 NSVPKTS

-656 RRQFLD
+656 KRQFLD
-662 ESLAV
+662 GTLELVERFVSW
-667 IEQHIGWLA
+667 EQPVVQAPSA
-676 ASPEAADKPTPE
+676 ASGSAAVSGSG
-688 APRLARQRPIGD
+688 APRLARNRPIGE
-700 TVVGHRPDRELPAE
+700 TSRAHRPDRELPQE
-714 VVQTVFDHVR
+714 IVQTVYDHVR
-724 RIAKDRAGSLTLDTN
+724 RIAKERAGNLTLDTN

-752 IVASLEETFGAR
+752 IVASLEEAYGAR

-770 PTIETCREVTE
+770 PQIETCREVTE
-781 AILDHMPMEGHKQA
+781 AIIDHMPAAA
-795 KAARVVAEITPDA
+795 KTPSEQTVRLDTELGA
-808 YKIEEFPEVRA
+808 DVWDIAQFPEVRA

-835 YFSIHEGK
+835 YFGVHEGL
-843 TTDRTMIGGR
+843 TNDRTTIGGR
-853 ELISWASY
+853 ELVSWATY
-861 NYLGMSGDPSVTE
+861 NYLSMSGEAEVAA
-874 AAKAALDRYGTS
+874 AAKNAVDRFGTS

-897 TIHQELEREFAA
+897 TIHQELEREIARFV
-909 FIGAEDAVTLVG
+909 GTEDAITFVG

-939 VLHDAFAHN
+939 VLHDAFSHN
-948 SLLQGAVLSGARRR
+948 SLLQGALLSGARRR
-962 PFPHNDF
+962 PFPHNDYD
-969 EAAEGMLAQL
+969 AAEKLLSQM
-979 RSQYRRVLVVVEGIY
+979 RSQYRRVLVVIEGIY
-994 SMDGDYADVPKFIG
+994 SMDGDFAELPKFIG

-1013 KSLLMVDEAHSLG
+1013 KALLMVDEAHSIG
-1026 VMGETGRGIGEHY
+1026 VMGVRGRGIGEHF
-1039 GVDPA
+1039 GVNPE
-1044 DVDIWMATL
+1044 DVDIWMGTL
-1053 SKAFGSCGG
+1053 SKALGSCGG
-1062 LIAGSSALIRWL
+1062 YIAGTKTLVRWL
-1074 KYTVPGFVYS
+1074 KYTCPGFVYS
-1084 IGLPPPAAGA
+1084 VGLPPAAAGA
-1094 ALGALRLLKQEP
+1094 AIGALRLLQREP
-1106 ERVAALQANA
+1106 QRVERLHANA
-1116 KLFLQLAGEAGLNTG
+1116 RLFLQLAKEAGLNTG
-1131 NSGGSGVVPVILGN
+1131 PSGGSAIIPIILGN
-1145 SINSLKLSRALFE
+1145 SMNALRLSRSLFT

-1171 EEQAARLRFFITAK
+1171 EESAARLRFFITSR

-1193 TVTALREELA
+1193 TVAAMQEELS
-1203 KIDPVY
+1203 KIDPAY
-1209 AAHLRERNLPVSV
+1209 ARQSA
-1222 A
+1222 

>member
-1 MRTWQVFCRRFSWN
+1 V
-15 NRLRKPPLASPDAT
+15 
-29 LNAPARPSARGGAL
+29 
-43 HGECRPGLAAIHRQ
+43 
-57 QIPIRLIR
+57 IPIP
-65 GTSAQAAGLESLSVV
+65 TTEA
-80 NPIPPSEGSFAPTIV
+80 SFAPTIV

-114 VDGENE
+114 VDGEHE
-120 ELNITYAELDRKARA
+120 ELSITYAELDRKARA
-135 VGGWLTQQG
+135 VGAWLMDRG
-144 MAGKRVLLLYPS
+144 MTGKRALLLYPS

-186 ERIEAIAADADASV
+186 ERIEAIAADADAAV
-200 ALTTRDVLDRFD
+200 ALTTRDVVDRLENLG
-212 ALKASAPS
+212 ATAPS
-220 LEHLIW
+220 LEHLTW
-226 KVDSELEP
+226 QVDSELDLA
-234 TWSERWDRPDIDGE
+234 WADRWDRPDIDGD

-260 GTPKGVMLSHENLLH
+260 GTPKGVMLAHENLLH

-326 LQKPLRWLQAIA
+326 LQKPLRWLQAISR
-338 KYRATISG
+338 YRATISG

-382 RAETMAAFAE
+382 RAETIDAFCE
-392 AFAVSGFRREA
+392 AFAMSGFRREA

-420 MKFEQP
+420 MKFEPP
-426 VVRNFDS
+426 VIRSFDAAAI
-433 LSVETG
+433 ETG
-439 TIQVRPEDDTAARR
+439 AAVARPDNAAAARR

-468 VDPQSCEPLPPGRVG
+468 VDPQTSEPLPPGRVG

-490 SVAQGYWNRSE
+490 SVAQGYWNRAE
-501 ETAATFGAML
+501 ETQATFGAML
-511 SLPAADSPGRMGRW
+511 AEPDAAAPSQAVARW

-564 PQDLEHAVEESSG
+564 PQDLELAVEQATP
-577 LVRPGSVAA
+577 LVRAGSLAA
-586 FAVEIDDRE
+586 FAVDHEGRE
-595 RVVIVA
+595 RVVVVA
-601 ELERGKRDSADVQT
+601 ELERGRRDRAEIT
-615 AFEMIRKRLA
+615 AGFETIRSRLA
-625 TEHEVAAEAIVLVRP
+625 REHEVAVEAIVFVRP
-640 NSIPKTS
+640 NSVPKTS

-656 RRQFLD
+656 RRQFL
-662 ESLAV
+662 EGTLEV
-667 IEQHIGWLA
+667 VEQEIGWLKPA
-676 ASPEAADKPTPE
+676 TPPAGGQPASEM
-688 APRLARQRPIGD
+688 PRLARQRPLGEA
-700 TVVGHRPDRELPAE
+700 GRAHRPDRELPQE
-714 VVQTVFDHVR
+714 IVQTVFDHVR
-724 RIAKDRAGSLTLDTN
+724 RIAKDRAGNLTLDTN

-752 IVASLEETFGAR
+752 IVASLEEAFGAR

-770 PTIETCREVTE
+770 PLIETCREVTE
-781 AILDHMPMEGHKQA
+781 AIIDHMPAASREKVQ
-795 KAARVVAEITPDA
+795 AARVTLEVPADA
-808 YKIEEFPEVRA
+808 WRIEEFPEVRA
-819 LEQNFAMV
+819 LEQNFAAV
-827 RDAGLENP
+827 RAAGLENP
-835 YFSIHEGK
+835 YFSVHEGL
-843 TTDRTMIGGR
+843 TADRTMIGGR
-853 ELISWASY
+853 ELVSWATY
-861 NYLGMSGDPSVTE
+861 NYLGMSGEPEVTA

-897 TIHQELEREFAA
+897 TIHQELEREIARVV
-909 FIGAEDAVTLVG
+909 GTEDAITFVG

-939 VLHDAFAHN
+939 VLHDALAHN

-962 PFPHNDF
+962 PFPHNDYD
-969 EAAEGMLAQL
+969 AAEKLLEQMRG
-979 RSQYRRVLVVVEGIY
+979 QYRRVLVVIEGIY
-994 SMDGDYADVPKFIG
+994 SMDGDFAELPKFVS

-1013 KSLLMVDEAHSLG
+1013 RALLMVDEAHSIG
-1026 VMGETGRGIGEHY
+1026 VMGRRGRGIGEHF
-1039 GVDPA
+1039 GVNPA
-1044 DVDIWMATL
+1044 DVDLWMGTL
-1053 SKAFGSCGG
+1053 SKALGSCGG
-1062 LIAGSSALIRWL
+1062 YIAGSAALVRWL

-1084 IGLPPPAAGA
+1084 VGLPPAAAGA
-1094 ALGALRLLKQEP
+1094 ALGALRLLERDPQ
-1106 ERVAALQANA
+1106 RVARLHDNA
-1116 KLFLQLAGEAGLNTG
+1116 RLFLRLAGEAGLDTG
-1131 NSGGSGVVPVILGN
+1131 PSGGSAIVPVILGN
-1145 SINSLKLSRALFE
+1145 SMNALRLSRALFG

-1171 EEQAARLRFFITAK
+1171 EERAARLRFFITSR
-1185 HTPDQIRR
+1185 HTPEQIQL
-1193 TVTALREELA
+1193 TVQAMQEELA
-1203 KIDPVY
+1203 AIDPAY
-1209 AAHLRERNLPVSV
+1209 ARRAG
-1222 A
+1222 

>member
-1 MRTWQVFCRRFSWN
+1 M
-15 NRLRKPPLASPDAT
+15 
-29 LNAPARPSARGGAL
+29 
-43 HGECRPGLAAIHRQ
+43 
-57 QIPIRLIR
+57 IPNPN
-65 GTSAQAAGLESLSVV
+65 TESS
-80 NPIPPSEGSFAPTIV
+80 IAPTIV

-135 VGGWLTQQG
+135 VGAWLASEG

-186 ERIEAIAADADASV
+186 QRIEAIAADANASV
-200 ALTTRDVLDRFD
+200 ALTTRDVVDRFD
-212 ALKASAPS
+212 ALRATAPS
-220 LEHLIW
+220 LENLIW
-226 KVDSELEP
+226 QVDSELDVS
-234 TWSERWDRPDIDGE
+234 WADRWERPDIDGS

-281 QAFEITRSQSG
+281 QAFEVTRSQSS

-326 LQKPLRWLQAIA
+326 LQKPLRWLQAIS

-369 SSWSLAFNGAEPV
+369 SSWTLAFNGAEPV
-382 RAETMAAFAE
+382 RAETIDAFCE
-392 AFAVSGFRREA
+392 AFAPSGFRREA
-403 FYPCYGL
+403 FFPCYGL

-420 MKFEQP
+420 MKFDPP
-426 VVRNFDS
+426 VVRSFDAS
-433 LSVETG
+433 SIETG
-439 TIQVRPEDDTAARR
+439 AAVVRPANAPAVRR

-468 VDPQSCEPLPPGRVG
+468 VDPQSCEALPPGRVG

-490 SVAQGYWNRSE
+490 SVAQGYWNRADASAE
-501 ETAATFGAML
+501 TFGAML
-511 SLPAADSPGRMGRW
+511 AQSNQPPAEQAIATW
-525 RPNPGPYMRTGDL
+525 RPNPGPYLRTGDL

-543 GELFVTGRLKD
+543 GELFVAGRLKD

-564 PQDLEHAVEESSG
+564 PQDIEHAVEEASS
-577 LVRPGSVAA
+577 LVRAGSVAA
-586 FAVEIDDRE
+586 FAVDVDGRE
-595 RVVIVA
+595 RVVVVA
-601 ELERGKRDSADVQT
+601 EVERGRRDATEFTV
-615 AFEMIRKRLA
+615 AFEAIRKRLA
-625 TEHEVAAEAIVLVRP
+625 TEHELAVEGLVLVRP
-640 NSIPKTS
+640 NSVPKTS

-656 RRQFLD
+656 KRQFLD
-662 ESLAV
+662 GSLEV
-667 IEQHIGWLA
+667 VEQHIGWLQQA
-676 ASPEAADKPTPE
+676 AAPATGSGQ
-688 APRLARQRPIGD
+688 PRLARQRP
-700 TVVGHRPDRELPAE
+700 VGEASRSQRADRELPQEIVEAVYE
-714 VVQTVFDHVR
+714 HVR
-724 RIAKDRAGSLTLDTN
+724 QIAKERAGHLTLDTN

-770 PTIETCREVTE
+770 PQIETCREVTE
-781 AILDHMPMEGHKQA
+781 AILDHMPIKDQL
-795 KAARVVAEITPDA
+795 KDQLRSLAAATSTPVAAEILVDA
-808 YKIEEFPEVRA
+808 YDIAQFPEVRA

-827 RDAGLENP
+827 RELGLENP
-835 YFSIHEGK
+835 YFSVHEGL
-843 TTDRTMIGGR
+843 TNDRTVIGGR
-853 ELISWASY
+853 EMISWATY
-861 NYLGMSGDPSVTE
+861 NYLGMSGEPEVAV
-874 AAKAALDRYGTS
+874 AAKAAIDRFGTS

-897 TIHQELEREFAA
+897 TIHQDLEREIARFV
-909 FIGAEDAVTLVG
+909 GTEDVVTFVG

-939 VLHDAFAHN
+939 VLHDSLAHN
-948 SLLQGAVLSGARRR
+948 SLLQGAMLSGARRR

-969 EAAEGMLAQL
+969 DAAEKLLAQM
-979 RSQYRRVLVVVEGIY
+979 RGQYRRVLIVIEGIY
-994 SMDGDYADVPKFIG
+994 SMDGDFSELPKFIA

-1013 KSLLMVDEAHSLG
+1013 RALLMVDEAHSIG
-1026 VMGETGRGIGEHY
+1026 VMGPRGRGIGEHF
-1039 GVDPA
+1039 GVNPA
-1044 DVDIWMATL
+1044 DVDLWMGTL
-1053 SKAFGSCGG
+1053 SKALGSCGG
-1062 LIAGSSALIRWL
+1062 YIAGSKTLVRWL

-1084 IGLPPPAAGA
+1084 VGLPPAAAGA
-1094 ALGALRLLKQEP
+1094 SLGALRLLQRQP
-1106 ERVAALQANA
+1106 ERVAKLHANA
-1116 KLFLQLAGEAGLNTG
+1116 RLFLQLAKEAGLDTG
-1131 NSGGSGVVPVILGN
+1131 PSGGSAIVPIILGN
-1145 SINSLKLSRALFE
+1145 SINSLRLSRALFT
-1158 RGINVQPILYPAV
+1158 RGISVQPILYPAV
-1171 EEQAARLRFFITAK
+1171 EERAARLRFFITSS
-1185 HTPDQIRR
+1185 HTSDQIRK
-1193 TVTALREELA
+1193 TIAALQEELA
-1203 KIDPVY
+1203 RIDPAYSRSVSQ
-1209 AAHLRERNLPVSV
+1209 RSVPVSV

>member
-1 MRTWQVFCRRFSWN
+1 MAVRRSAGGDESSVIPN
-15 NRLRKPPLASPDAT
+15 PASEA
-29 LNAPARPSARGGAL
+29 
-43 HGECRPGLAAIHRQ
+43 
-57 QIPIRLIR
+57 
-65 GTSAQAAGLESLSVV
+65 
-80 NPIPPSEGSFAPTIV
+80 SFAPTIV

-120 ELNITYAELDRKARA
+120 ELNITYAELDRKART
-135 VGGWLTQQG
+135 VGGWLIDRG
-144 MAGKRVLLLYPS
+144 MVGKRVLLLYPS

-186 ERIEAIAADADASV
+186 ERIEAIAADADAAV

-212 ALKASAPS
+212 GLKAAAPS

-234 TWSERWDRPDIDGE
+234 AWADRWERPDIDGN

-326 LQKPLRWLQAIA
+326 LQKPVRWLQAIA

-382 RAETMAAFAE
+382 RAETIDAFCE

-420 MKFEQP
+420 MKFEPP
-426 VVRNFDS
+426 VIRGFDAAS
-433 LSVETG
+433 IDTG
-439 TIQVRPEDDTAARR
+439 AALARPATAAGTRR
-453 LVGSGRELDGQDVLI
+453 LVGSGRELDGQDVHI
-468 VDPQSCEPLPPGRVG
+468 VDPQTCEALPPGRVG

-490 SVAQGYWNRSE
+490 SVAQGYWNRPDDS
-501 ETAATFGAML
+501 TATFGAML
-511 SLPAADSPGRMGRW
+511 SQPEPSVSGQAVSKW
-525 RPNPGPYMRTGDL
+525 RPNPGPYLRTGDL

-564 PQDLEHAVEESSG
+564 PQDIEHAVELASP
-577 LVRPGSVAA
+577 LVRAGSVAA
-586 FAVEIDDRE
+586 FAVDVEGRE
-595 RVVIVA
+595 RVVVTA
-601 ELERGKRDSADVQT
+601 ELERGRREPAEVAT
-615 AFEMIRKRLA
+615 AFEAIRSRLA
-625 TEHEVAAEAIVLVRP
+625 LEHEVAVEAIVLVRP

-656 RRQFLD
+656 KRQFLD
-662 ESLAV
+662 GTLEV
-667 IEQHIGWLA
+667 VEQHVGWLA
-676 ASPEAADKPTPE
+676 ATP
-688 APRLARQRPIGD
+688 AVATPRLARQRP
-700 TVVGHRPDRELPAE
+700 VGEASRAHRPDRELPQE
-714 VVQTVFDHVR
+714 IVQTVFEHVR
-724 RIAKDRAGSLTLDTN
+724 RIAKERAGSLTLDTN

-752 IVASLEETFGAR
+752 IVASLEETFGGR

-770 PTIETCREVTE
+770 PLIETCREVTE
-781 AILDHMPMEGHKQA
+781 AIIDHMPLEGRSKVQA
-795 KAARVVAEITPDA
+795 TAPAAEIPADA
-808 YKIEEFPEVRA
+808 YRIAEFPEVRA

-835 YFSIHEGK
+835 YFSVHEGL
-843 TTDRTMIGGR
+843 TTDRTRIGGR
-853 ELISWASY
+853 EMVSWATY
-861 NYLGMSGDPSVTE
+861 NYLGMSGEPEVAA
-874 AAKAALDRYGTS
+874 AAKAAIDQFGTS

-897 TIHQELEREFAA
+897 TIHQELEREIARFV
-909 FIGAEDAVTLVG
+909 GAEDAITFVG

-939 VLHDAFAHN
+939 VLHDALAHN

-969 EAAEGMLAQL
+969 RAADELLGQM
-979 RSQYRRVLVVVEGIY
+979 RGQYRRVLIEGIY
-994 SMDGDYADVPKFIG
+994 SMDGDFADLPRFIE

-1013 KSLLMVDEAHSLG
+1013 KSLLMVDEAHSIG
-1026 VMGETGRGIGEHY
+1026 VMGRRGRGIGEHF
-1039 GVDPA
+1039 GVNPA
-1044 DVDIWMATL
+1044 DVDLWMGTL
-1053 SKAFGSCGG
+1053 SKALGSCGG
-1062 LIAGSSALIRWL
+1062 YIAGSKSLVRWL

-1084 IGLPPPAAGA
+1084 VGLPPAAAGA
-1094 ALGALRLLKQEP
+1094 ALGALRLLDREP
-1106 ERVAALQANA
+1106 QRVEPLHANA
-1116 KLFLQLAGEAGLNTG
+1116 RLFLQLAREAGLDTG
-1131 NSGGSGVVPVILGN
+1131 PSGGSAIVPIILGN
-1145 SINSLKLSRALFE
+1145 SIHSLRLSRALFA

-1171 EEQAARLRFFITAK
+1171 EERADRLRFFITSR
-1185 HTPDQIRR
+1185 HTADQVRR
-1193 TVTALREELA
+1193 TVAAMHDELA
-1203 KIDPVY
+1203 QIDPGY
-1209 AAHLRERNLPVSV
+1209 ARRSA
-1222 A
+1222 

>member
-1 MRTWQVFCRRFSWN
+1 VIPNPNTE
-15 NRLRKPPLASPDAT
+15 AS
-29 LNAPARPSARGGAL
+29 
-43 HGECRPGLAAIHRQ
+43 I
-57 QIPIRLIR
+57 
-65 GTSAQAAGLESLSVV
+65 
-80 NPIPPSEGSFAPTIV
+80 APTIV

-135 VGGWLTQQG
+135 VGAWLVSEG

-200 ALTTRDVLDRFD
+200 ALTTRDVVDRFD
-212 ALKASAPS
+212 ALRATAPS

-226 KVDSELEP
+226 KVDSELDVS
-234 TWSERWDRPDIDGE
+234 WADRWERPDIDGS

-326 LQKPLRWLQAIA
+326 LQKPLRWLQAIS

-358 TTPEQRAALDL
+358 TTPEQRATLDL
-369 SSWSLAFNGAEPV
+369 SSWTLAFNGAEPV
-382 RAETMAAFAE
+382 RAETIDAFCE
-392 AFAVSGFRREA
+392 AFAPCGFRREA
-403 FYPCYGL
+403 FFPCYGL

-420 MKFEQP
+420 MKFEPP
-426 VVRNFDS
+426 VVRSFDAS
-433 LSVETG
+433 SIETG
-439 TIQVRPEDDTAARR
+439 AAVVRPANAPAVRR

-468 VDPQSCEPLPPGRVG
+468 VDPQSCEALPPGRVG

-490 SVAQGYWNRSE
+490 SVAQGYWNRADASAE
-501 ETAATFGAML
+501 TFGAML
-511 SLPAADSPGRMGRW
+511 AQPHRTPSEQPVATW
-525 RPNPGPYMRTGDL
+525 RPNPGPYLRTGDL

-543 GELFVTGRLKD
+543 GELFVAGRLKD

-564 PQDLEHAVEESSG
+564 PQDIEHGVEEASA
-577 LVRPGSVAA
+577 LVRAGSIAA
-586 FAVEIDDRE
+586 FAVDVDGRE
-595 RVVIVA
+595 RVVVVA
-601 ELERGKRDSADVQT
+601 EVERGRREAAEIT
-615 AFEMIRKRLA
+615 AAFEAIRKRLA
-625 TEHEVAAEAIVLVRP
+625 TEHELAVEAIVLVRP
-640 NSIPKTS
+640 NSVPKTS

-656 RRQFLD
+656 KRQFLD
-662 ESLAV
+662 GTLEV
-667 IEQHIGWLA
+667 VDQHIGWLQPA
-676 ASPEAADKPTPE
+676 GTAGTGPEQ
-688 APRLARQRPIGD
+688 PRLARQRP
-700 TVVGHRPDRELPAE
+700 VGEASRSQRADRELPQE
-714 VVQTVFDHVR
+714 IVQAVFDHVR
-724 RIAKDRAGSLTLDTN
+724 RIAKERAGQLTLDTN

-752 IVASLEETFGAR
+752 IVASLEEAFGAR

-770 PTIETCREVTE
+770 PQIETCREVSE
-781 AILDHMPMEGHKQA
+781 AILDHMPIKDQYRTQA
-795 KAARVVAEITPDA
+795 GAAAAAGAAPATEIPVDA
-808 YKIEEFPEVRA
+808 YDIAHFPEVRA

-827 RDAGLENP
+827 REAGLENP
-835 YFSIHEGK
+835 YFSVHEGL
-843 TTDRTMIGGR
+843 TNDRTVIGGR
-853 ELISWASY
+853 EMISWATY
-861 NYLGMSGDPSVTE
+861 NYLGMSGEPEVAA
-874 AAKAALDRYGTS
+874 AAKAAVDRFGTS

-897 TIHQELEREFAA
+897 TIHQELEREIARFV
-909 FIGAEDAVTLVG
+909 GTEDAVTFVG

-939 VLHDAFAHN
+939 VLHDGLAHN

-969 EAAEGMLAQL
+969 DAAEKLLAQM
-979 RSQYRRVLVVVEGIY
+979 RGQYRRVLIVIEGIY
-994 SMDGDYADVPKFIG
+994 SMDGDFSELPKFIA

-1013 KSLLMVDEAHSLG
+1013 RALLMVDEAHSIG
-1026 VMGETGRGIGEHY
+1026 VMGPRGRGIGEHY
-1039 GVDPA
+1039 GVNPA
-1044 DVDIWMATL
+1044 DVDLWMGTL
-1053 SKAFGSCGG
+1053 SKALGSCGG
-1062 LIAGSSALIRWL
+1062 YIGGSKTLVRWL

-1084 IGLPPPAAGA
+1084 VGLPPAAAGA
-1094 ALGALRLLKQEP
+1094 SLGALRLLQRQP
-1106 ERVAALQANA
+1106 ERVAKLHANA
-1116 KLFLQLAGEAGLNTG
+1116 RLFLQLAREAGLDTG
-1131 NSGGSGVVPVILGN
+1131 PSGGSAIVPIILGN
-1145 SINSLKLSRALFE
+1145 SMNSLRLSRALFA
-1158 RGINVQPILYPAV
+1158 RGISVQPILYPAV
-1171 EEQAARLRFFITAK
+1171 EERAARLRFFITSS

-1193 TVTALREELA
+1193 TVAALEEELA
-1203 KIDPVY
+1203 RIDPAY
-1209 AAHLRERNLPVSV
+1209 AKTAAQRPVSV

>member
-1 MRTWQVFCRRFSWN
+1 V
-15 NRLRKPPLASPDAT
+15 
-29 LNAPARPSARGGAL
+29 
-43 HGECRPGLAAIHRQ
+43 
-57 QIPIRLIR
+57 IPNP
-65 GTSAQAAGLESLSVV
+65 TSEA
-80 NPIPPSEGSFAPTIV
+80 SFAPTIV

-120 ELNITYAELDRKARA
+120 ELNITYAELDRKART
-135 VGGWLTQQG
+135 VGAWLMDRG
-144 MAGKRVLLLYPS
+144 MVGKRVLLLYPS

-212 ALKASAPS
+212 GLRATAPS
-220 LEHLIW
+220 LENLVW

-234 TWSERWDRPDIDGE
+234 EWAGRWERPDIDGD

-382 RAETMAAFAE
+382 RAETIDAFCE
-392 AFAVSGFRREA
+392 AFAPSGFRRQA

-420 MKFEQP
+420 MKFEAP
-426 VVRNFDS
+426 VIRSFDAAS
-433 LSVETG
+433 IETG
-439 TIQVRPEDDTAARR
+439 AAVPRPANATGGRR

-468 VDPQSCEPLPPGRVG
+468 VDPQTCEALPPGRVG

-490 SVAQGYWNRSE
+490 SVAQGYWNRPEASQE
-501 ETAATFGAML
+501 TFGAML
-511 SLPAADSPGRMGRW
+511 SQPEPAPPAKGVAKW
-525 RPNPGPYMRTGDL
+525 RPNAGPYLRTGDL
-538 GFFDN
+538 GFFDE

-564 PQDLEHAVEESSG
+564 PQDIEHAVEEASP
-577 LVRPGSVAA
+577 LVRAGSVAA
-586 FAVEIDDRE
+586 FAVDVDGRE
-595 RVVIVA
+595 RVVVVA
-601 ELERGKRDSADVQT
+601 EVERGRRDAAEVT
-615 AFEMIRKRLA
+615 AAFDAIRKRLA
-625 TEHEVAAEAIVLVRP
+625 TEHEVAVEAIVLVRP

-656 RRQFLD
+656 KRQFLENTLD
-662 ESLAV
+662 V
-667 IEQHIGWLA
+667 VEQHVGWLA
-676 ASPEAADKPTPE
+676 PATPAVAAGSD
-688 APRLARQRPIGD
+688 APRLARQRP
-700 TVVGHRPDRELPAE
+700 VGEASRAHRPDRELPRE
-714 VVQTVFDHVR
+714 IVETVFEHVR
-724 RIAKDRAGSLTLDTN
+724 RIAKERAGSLTLETN

-752 IVASLEETFGAR
+752 IVASLEEAFGAR

-770 PTIETCREVTE
+770 PQIETCREVTE
-781 AILDHMPMEGHKQA
+781 AIIDHMPVEGRANVQ
-795 KAARVVAEITPDA
+795 AARVVAEITPDA
-808 YKIEEFPEVRA
+808 YRIDQFPEVRA

-835 YFSIHEGK
+835 YFSVHEGL

-853 ELISWASY
+853 ELISWATY
-861 NYLGMSGDPSVTE
+861 NYLGMSGDQQVT
-874 AAKAALDRYGTS
+874 AASKAAIDRFGTS

-897 TIHQELEREFAA
+897 TIHVELERAIA
-909 FIGAEDAVTLVG
+909 DLVGAEDAITFVG

-948 SLLQGAVLSGARRR
+948 SLLQGAILSGARRR

-969 EAAEGMLAQL
+969 AAAESILAQV
-979 RSQYRRVLVVVEGIY
+979 RGQYRRVLLVIEGIY
-994 SMDGDYADVPKFIG
+994 SMDGDFADLPKFIAV
-1008 LAKRH
+1008 AKRH
-1013 KSLLMVDEAHSLG
+1013 KALLMVDEAHSIG
-1026 VMGETGRGIGEHY
+1026 VMGPRGRGIGEHF
-1039 GVDPA
+1039 GVKPA
-1044 DVDIWMATL
+1044 DVDLWMGTL

-1062 LIAGSSALIRWL
+1062 YIAGSATLVRWL

-1084 IGLPPPAAGA
+1084 IGLPPAAAGA
-1094 ALGALRLLKQEP
+1094 ALGAIGMLHREPDRVTKLRE
-1106 ERVAALQANA
+1106 NA
-1116 KLFLQLAGEAGLNTG
+1116 RLFLQLAKEAGLDTG
-1131 NSGGSGVVPVILGN
+1131 SSGGTAIVPVILGN
-1145 SINSLKLSRALFE
+1145 SMNALRLSRALFA

-1171 EEQAARLRFFITAK
+1171 EEKAARLRFFITSR

-1193 TVTALREELA
+1193 TVAAMQEELA
-1203 KIDPVY
+1203 KIDPGY
-1209 AAHLRERNLPVSV
+1209 ARRAG
-1222 A
+1222 

>member
-1 MRTWQVFCRRFSWN
+1 V
-15 NRLRKPPLASPDAT
+15 
-29 LNAPARPSARGGAL
+29 
-43 HGECRPGLAAIHRQ
+43 
-57 QIPIRLIR
+57 IPNP
-65 GTSAQAAGLESLSVV
+65 TSEA
-80 NPIPPSEGSFAPTIV
+80 SFAPTIV

-120 ELNITYAELDRKARA
+120 ELTISYAELDRKARA
-135 VGGWLTQQG
+135 VGGWLLDRG

-170 GAIAVP
+170 GAVAVP

-186 ERIEAIAADADASV
+186 ERIEGIAVDADASV
-200 ALTTRDVLDRFD
+200 ALTTRDVLDR
-212 ALKASAPS
+212 LEHLGGSAPS
-220 LEHLIW
+220 LGNLTW
-226 KVDSELEP
+226 QVDAELDLA
-234 TWSERWDRPDIDGE
+234 WADRWDRPDIDGD

-281 QAFEITRSQSG
+281 QAFEITRSQSA

-326 LQKPLRWLQAIA
+326 LQKPLRWLQAIS

-382 RAETMAAFAE
+382 RAETIEAFAE

-403 FYPCYGL
+403 FFPCYGL

-420 MKFEQP
+420 MKFEKP
-426 VVRNFDS
+426 VIRTFDAES
-433 LSVETG
+433 IETG
-439 TIQVRPEDDTAARR
+439 TAVSRPANAAGARR

-490 SVAQGYWNRSE
+490 SVARGYWNRPE
-501 ETAATFGAML
+501 ESQATFGAML
-511 SLPAADSPGRMGRW
+511 AHPEPAAAGGGMAKW
-525 RPNPGPYMRTGDL
+525 RPNPGPYLRTGDL

-564 PQDLEHAVEESSG
+564 PQDIERGVEEASA
-577 LVRPGSVAA
+577 LVRAGSVAA
-586 FAVEIDDRE
+586 FAVEHEGRE
-595 RVVIVA
+595 RVVVVA
-601 ELERGKRDSADVQT
+601 ELERGRREPAELAA
-615 AFEMIRKRLA
+615 AFEAIRSRLA
-625 TEHEVAAEAIVLVRP
+625 KEHEVAAEGIVLVRP
-640 NSIPKTS
+640 NSVPKTS

-656 RRQFLD
+656 KRQFL
-662 ESLAV
+662 EGTLEV
-667 IEQHIGWLA
+667 IEQHVGWLTPATEAPAPVA
-676 ASPEAADKPTPE
+676 AG
-688 APRLARQRPIGD
+688 PRLARSRPVGD
-700 TVVGHRPDRELPAE
+700 ASRGLRPDRDLPQE
-714 VVQTVFDHVR
+714 IVQTVFENVR
-724 RIAKDRAGSLTLDTN
+724 RVAKERAGNLTLDTN

-752 IVASLEETFGAR
+752 IVASLEEAFGAR

-770 PTIETCREVTE
+770 PQIETCREVTE
-781 AILDHMPMEGHKQA
+781 AILDHMPVEGRAAGQ
-795 KAARVVAEITPDA
+795 AARAVAEIPRDA
-808 YKIEEFPEVRA
+808 YDIAEFPEVRA
-819 LEQNFAMV
+819 LEQNFSMV

-835 YFSIHEGK
+835 YFSVHEGL
-843 TTDRTMIGGR
+843 TNDRTTIAGR
-853 ELISWASY
+853 ELVSWASY
-861 NYLGMSGDPSVTE
+861 NYLGMSGDPEVAA
-874 AAKAALDRYGTS
+874 AAKAAIDRYGTS

-897 TIHQELEREFAA
+897 SLHCELEREVARLV
-909 FIGAEDAVTLVG
+909 GAEDAVTFVG

-939 VLHDAFAHN
+939 VFHDAFAHN
-948 SLLQGAVLSGARRR
+948 SILQGAILSGARRR

-969 EAAEGMLAQL
+969 RAADRMLAEL
-979 RSQYRRVLVVVEGIY
+979 RGQYRRVLVVVEAVY
-994 SMDGDYADVPKFIG
+994 SMDGDMAELPRFIE
-1008 LAKRH
+1008 LARRH
-1013 KSLLMVDEAHSLG
+1013 KALLMVDEAHSIGVLG
-1026 VMGETGRGIGEHY
+1026 RHGGGSGEHF
-1039 GVDPA
+1039 GVNPA
-1044 DVDIWMATL
+1044 DVDLWMGTL

-1062 LIAGSSALIRWL
+1062 YIAGSATLVRWL

-1084 IGLPPPAAGA
+1084 IGLPPAAAGA
-1094 ALGALRLLKQEP
+1094 ALGALRVLDREP
-1106 ERVAALQANA
+1106 ERVERLRANSQ
-1116 KLFLQLAGEAGLNTG
+1116 LFLQLAREAGLDTG
-1131 NSGGSGVVPVILGN
+1131 SSGGTAIVPVILGS
-1145 SINSLKLSRALFE
+1145 SINALKLSRALFA

-1171 EEQAARLRFFITAK
+1171 EERAARLRFFITSR
-1185 HTPDQIRR
+1185 HTPEQIHR
-1193 TVTALREELA
+1193 TIEACREELGT
-1203 KIDPVY
+1203 IDPGY
-1209 AAHLRERNLPVSV
+1209 ALR
-1222 A
+1222 AG

>member
-1 MRTWQVFCRRFSWN
+1 MRQEIQGGGT
-15 NRLRKPPLASPDAT
+15 LRV
-29 LNAPARPSARGGAL
+29 
-43 HGECRPGLAAIHRQ
+43 
-57 QIPIRLIR
+57 IP
-65 GTSAQAAGLESLSVV
+65 
-80 NPIPPSEGSFAPTIV
+80 NPTTEASFAPTIV

-114 VDGENE
+114 VDGEHE

-135 VGGWLTQQG
+135 VGAWLMDRG
-144 MAGKRVLLLYPS
+144 MTGKRALLLYPS

-186 ERIEAIAADADASV
+186 ERIEAIAADADAAV
-200 ALTTRDVLDRFD
+200 ALTTRDVLDRFENV
-212 ALKASAPS
+212 AATAPS
-220 LEHLIW
+220 LEHLVW
-226 KVDSELEP
+226 QVDAELDL
-234 TWSERWDRPDIDGE
+234 TWGDRWDRPDIDGD

-326 LQKPLRWLQAIA
+326 LQKPLRWLQAISR
-338 KYRATISG
+338 YRATISG

-358 TTPEQRAALDL
+358 TTPEQRASLDL

-382 RAETMAAFAE
+382 RAETIDAFCE

-420 MKFEQP
+420 MKFEP
-426 VVRNFDS
+426 PVIRSFDATAIETGSAVVRPD
-433 LSVETG
+433 
-439 TIQVRPEDDTAARR
+439 QAADARR
-453 LVGSGRELDGQDVLI
+453 MVGGGRELDGQDVLI
-468 VDPQSCEPLPPGRVG
+468 VDPHTHEPLPPDRVG

-490 SVAQGYWNRSE
+490 SVAQGYWNRAE
-501 ETAATFGAML
+501 ETQATFGAML
-511 SLPAADSPGRMGRW
+511 AEPDPAAPAQVVARW

-564 PQDLEHAVEESSG
+564 PQDLEYTVEEATP
-577 LVRPGSVAA
+577 LVRAGSLAA
-586 FAVEIDDRE
+586 FAVDHDGRE
-595 RVVIVA
+595 RVVVVA
-601 ELERGKRDSADVQT
+601 ELERGRRDRAEIVA
-615 AFEMIRKRLA
+615 AFEKIRSRLA
-625 TEHEVAAEAIVLVRP
+625 REHEVSAEAIVFVRP
-640 NSIPKTS
+640 NSVPKTS

-656 RRQFLD
+656 RRQFL
-662 ESLAV
+662 EGTLEV
-667 IEQHIGWLA
+667 VEQSIGWLQPA
-676 ASPEAADKPTPE
+676 EPQKPIPEM
-688 APRLARQRPIGD
+688 PRLARQRP
-700 TVVGHRPDRELPAE
+700 VGEVARAHRPDRELPQE
-714 VVQTVFDHVR
+714 IVQTVFEHVR
-724 RIAKDRAGSLTLDTN
+724 RIAKERAGNLTLDTN

-752 IVASLEETFGAR
+752 IVASLEEAFGAR

-770 PTIETCREVTE
+770 PLIETCREVTE
-781 AILDHMPMEGHKQA
+781 AIIDHMPAESREKMQA
-795 KAARVVAEITPDA
+795 TRTAVEIPADA
-808 YKIEEFPEVRA
+808 WKIEAFPEVRA

-835 YFSIHEGK
+835 YFSVHEGL
-843 TTDRTMIGGR
+843 TSDRTTIGGR

-861 NYLGMSGDPSVTE
+861 NYLGMSGDPAVTA
-874 AAKAALDRYGTS
+874 AAKAAIDRFGTS

-897 TIHQELEREFAA
+897 TIHGELEQAIA
-909 FIGAEDAVTLVG
+909 DLVGTEDAVTFVG
-921 GHATNETVIGH
+921 GHATNETVICH

-948 SLLQGAVLSGARRR
+948 SLLQGAILSGARRR

-969 EAAEGMLAQL
+969 KAAEAILAQV
-979 RSQYRRVLVVVEGIY
+979 RGQYRRVLVVIEGIY
-994 SMDGDYADVPKFIG
+994 SMDGDFSDLPQFIG

-1013 KSLLMVDEAHSLG
+1013 KALLMVDEAHSIG
-1026 VMGETGRGIGEHY
+1026 VMGRTGRGIGEHF
-1039 GVDPA
+1039 GTLPA
-1044 DVDIWMATL
+1044 DVDLWMGTL

-1062 LIAGSSALIRWL
+1062 YIAGSATLVRWL

-1084 IGLPPPAAGA
+1084 IGLPPAAAGA
-1094 ALGALRLLKQEP
+1094 ALGAIELLCREP
-1106 ERVAALQANA
+1106 ERVTKLRENA
-1116 KLFLQLAGEAGLNTG
+1116 RLFLQLANDAGLDTG
-1131 NSGGSGVVPVILGN
+1131 SSGGSGIVPVILGN
-1145 SINSLKLSRALFE
+1145 SINALRLSRAMFA

-1171 EEQAARLRFFITAK
+1171 EEKAARLRFFITSS
-1185 HTPDQIRR
+1185 HTSDQIRR
-1193 TVTALREELA
+1193 TITAMQEELA
-1203 KIDPVY
+1203 KIDPGY
-1209 AAHLRERNLPVSV
+1209 ARRAG
-1222 A
+1222 

>member
-1 MRTWQVFCRRFSWN
+1 V
-15 NRLRKPPLASPDAT
+15 
-29 LNAPARPSARGGAL
+29 
-43 HGECRPGLAAIHRQ
+43 
-57 QIPIRLIR
+57 IP
-65 GTSAQAAGLESLSVV
+65 
-80 NPIPPSEGSFAPTIV
+80 NPTTEASFAPTIV

-100 RAAYRPHDRAFTFL
+100 RSAYRPHDRAFTFL

-135 VGGWLTQQG
+135 VGGWLMDNG
-144 MAGKRVLLLYPS
+144 MVGKRVLLLYPS

-212 ALKASAPS
+212 ALRASAPS
-220 LEHLIW
+220 LEHLVW

-234 TWSERWDRPDIDGE
+234 SWADRWERPDIDGD

-326 LQKPLRWLQAIA
+326 LQKPLRWLQAISR
-338 KYRATISG
+338 YRATISG

-382 RAETMAAFAE
+382 RAETIDAFCE

-420 MKFEQP
+420 MKFEPP
-426 VVRNFDS
+426 VIRSFDGVGIES
-433 LSVETG
+433 G
-439 TIQVRPEDDTAARR
+439 TAVGRPDNASGARR
-453 LVGSGRELDGQDVLI
+453 LVGSGRELDGQDVHI
-468 VDPQSCEPLPPGRVG
+468 VDPQTCEALPPGRVG

-490 SVAQGYWNRSE
+490 SVAQGYWNRPDESD
-501 ETAATFGAML
+501 ATFGAML
-511 SLPAADSPGRMGRW
+511 AQTEPLPATQAVAKW
-525 RPNPGPYMRTGDL
+525 RPNPGPYLRTGDL

-564 PQDLEHAVEESSG
+564 PQDIEQAVEQATD
-577 LVRPGSVAA
+577 LVRAGSLAA
-586 FAVEIDDRE
+586 FAVEVEGRE
-595 RVVIVA
+595 RVVVVA
-601 ELERGKRDSADVQT
+601 ELERGRREPTVIAS
-615 AFEMIRKRLA
+615 AFEAIRSRLA
-625 TEHEVAAEAIVLVRP
+625 KEHELAVEAIVLVRP

-662 ESLAV
+662 GSLEV
-667 IEQHIGWLA
+667 VDQHIGWLA
-676 ASPEAADKPTPE
+676 AAAPAAQADSSG
-688 APRLARQRPIGD
+688 PRLARQRP
-700 TVVGHRPDRELPAE
+700 VGEATRPLRPDRELPQD

-752 IVASLEETFGAR
+752 IVASLEEAFGGR

-770 PTIETCREVTE
+770 PQIETCREVTE
-781 AILDHMPMEGHKQA
+781 AILDHMPLEGRT
-795 KAARVVAEITPDA
+795 AASAATAVTVGPDA
-808 YKIEEFPEVRA
+808 WQIAEFPEVRA

-827 RDAGLENP
+827 REAGLDNP
-835 YFSIHEGK
+835 YFSVHEGL
-843 TTDRTMIGGR
+843 TNDRTVIGGR
-853 ELISWASY
+853 EMVSWATY
-861 NYLGMSGDPSVTE
+861 NYLGMSGEPEVTA
-874 AAKAALDRYGTS
+874 AAKAALDRFGTS

-897 TIHQELEREFAA
+897 TIHQELEREIARFV
-909 FIGAEDAVTLVG
+909 GTEDSVTFVG

-939 VLHDAFAHN
+939 VLHDALAHN

-969 EAAEGMLAQL
+969 AAAEALLAQV
-979 RSQYRRVLVVVEGIY
+979 RGQYRRVLVVIEGIY
-994 SMDGDYADVPKFIG
+994 SMDGDFTNLPEFIG

-1013 KSLLMVDEAHSLG
+1013 KALLMVDEAHSIG
-1026 VMGETGRGIGEHY
+1026 VMGRTGRGIGEHF
-1039 GVDPA
+1039 GVNPA
-1044 DVDIWMATL
+1044 DVDLWMGTL
-1053 SKAFGSCGG
+1053 SKALGSCGG
-1062 LIAGSSALIRWL
+1062 YIAGSRTLVRWL

-1084 IGLPPPAAGA
+1084 VGLPPAAAGA
-1094 ALGALRLLKQEP
+1094 ALGALRLLEREP
-1106 ERVAALQANA
+1106 QRVAKLLANA
-1116 KLFLQLAGEAGLNTG
+1116 RLFLDLAREAGLDTG
-1131 NSGGSGVVPVILGN
+1131 PSGGSAIVPIILGN
-1145 SINSLKLSRALFE
+1145 SMNSLRLSRALFA
-1158 RGINVQPILYPAV
+1158 RGISVQPILYPAV
-1171 EEQAARLRFFITAK
+1171 EERAARLRFFITSR
-1185 HTPDQIRR
+1185 HTTEQIRR
-1193 TVTALREELA
+1193 TVAALQEELTA
-1203 KIDPVY
+1203 IDPGY
-1209 AAHLRERNLPVSV
+1209 ARRSA
-1222 A
+1222 

>member
-1 MRTWQVFCRRFSWN
+1 VIPNPNTE
-15 NRLRKPPLASPDAT
+15 AS
-29 LNAPARPSARGGAL
+29 
-43 HGECRPGLAAIHRQ
+43 I
-57 QIPIRLIR
+57 
-65 GTSAQAAGLESLSVV
+65 
-80 NPIPPSEGSFAPTIV
+80 APTIV

-135 VGGWLTQQG
+135 VGAWLASEG

-200 ALTTRDVLDRFD
+200 ALTTRDVVDRFD
-212 ALKASAPS
+212 ALRATAPS

-226 KVDSELEP
+226 KVDSELDVS
-234 TWSERWDRPDIDGE
+234 WADRWERPDIDGS

-326 LQKPLRWLQAIA
+326 LQKPLRWLQAIS

-358 TTPEQRAALDL
+358 TTPEQRATLDL
-369 SSWSLAFNGAEPV
+369 SSWTLAFNGAEPV
-382 RAETMAAFAE
+382 RAETIDAFCE
-392 AFAVSGFRREA
+392 AFAPCGFRREA
-403 FYPCYGL
+403 FFPCYGL

-420 MKFEQP
+420 MKFEPP
-426 VVRNFDS
+426 VVRSFDAS
-433 LSVETG
+433 SIETG
-439 TIQVRPEDDTAARR
+439 AAVVRPANAPAVRR

-468 VDPQSCEPLPPGRVG
+468 VDPQSCEALPPGRVG

-490 SVAQGYWNRSE
+490 SVAQGYWNRADASAE
-501 ETAATFGAML
+501 TFGAML
-511 SLPAADSPGRMGRW
+511 AQPNQPPSGKAVATW
-525 RPNPGPYMRTGDL
+525 RPNPGPYLRTGDL

-543 GELFVTGRLKD
+543 GELFVAGRLKD

-564 PQDLEHAVEESSG
+564 PQDIEHAVEEASP
-577 LVRPGSVAA
+577 LVRAGSIAA
-586 FAVEIDDRE
+586 FAVDVDGRE
-595 RVVIVA
+595 RVVVVA
-601 ELERGKRDSADVQT
+601 EVERGRRDPAEFT
-615 AFEMIRKRLA
+615 AAFEAIRKRLA
-625 TEHEVAAEAIVLVRP
+625 TEHELAVEALVLVRP
-640 NSIPKTS
+640 NSVPKTS

-656 RRQFLD
+656 KRQFLD
-662 ESLAV
+662 GTLDV
-667 IEQHIGWLA
+667 VEQHIGWLQPA
-676 ASPEAADKPTPE
+676 AAPATGSEQ
-688 APRLARQRPIGD
+688 PRLARQRP
-700 TVVGHRPDRELPAE
+700 VGEASRSQRADRELPSEIVEA
-714 VVQTVFDHVR
+714 VFEHVR
-724 RIAKDRAGSLTLDTN
+724 RIAKERAGHLTLDTN

-752 IVASLEETFGAR
+752 IVASLEEAFGAR

-770 PTIETCREVTE
+770 PLIETCREVTE
-781 AILDHMPMEGHKQA
+781 AILDHMPIKDHVKDQLRAQA
-795 KAARVVAEITPDA
+795 EATPTPVAAEIPVDA
-808 YKIEEFPEVRA
+808 YDIAQFPEVRA

-827 RDAGLENP
+827 RELGLENP
-835 YFSIHEGK
+835 YFSVHEGL
-843 TTDRTMIGGR
+843 TNDRTVIGGR
-853 ELISWASY
+853 EMISWATY
-861 NYLGMSGDPSVTE
+861 NYLGMSGEPE
-874 AAKAALDRYGTS
+874 AAAAAKAAIDRFGTS

-897 TIHQELEREFAA
+897 TIHQELEREIARFV
-909 FIGAEDAVTLVG
+909 GTEDAVTFVG

-939 VLHDAFAHN
+939 VLHDGLAHN

-969 EAAEGMLAQL
+969 EAAEKLLAQM
-979 RSQYRRVLVVVEGIY
+979 RGQYRRVLIVIEGIY
-994 SMDGDYADVPKFIG
+994 SMDGDFSELPKFIA

-1013 KSLLMVDEAHSLG
+1013 RALLMVDEAHSIG
-1026 VMGETGRGIGEHY
+1026 VMGPRGRGIGEHY

-1044 DVDIWMATL
+1044 DVDLWMGTL
-1053 SKAFGSCGG
+1053 SKALGSCGG
-1062 LIAGSSALIRWL
+1062 YIAGSKTLVRWL

-1084 IGLPPPAAGA
+1084 VGLPPAAAGA
-1094 ALGALRLLKQEP
+1094 SLGALRLLQRQP
-1106 ERVAALQANA
+1106 ERVAKLHANA
-1116 KLFLQLAGEAGLNTG
+1116 RLFLQLAKEAGLDTG
-1131 NSGGSGVVPVILGN
+1131 PSGGSAIVPIILGN
-1145 SINSLKLSRALFE
+1145 SMNSLRLSRALFA
-1158 RGINVQPILYPAV
+1158 RGISVQPILYPAV
-1171 EEQAARLRFFITAK
+1171 EERAARLRFFITSS

-1193 TVTALREELA
+1193 TIAALQEELA
-1203 KIDPVY
+1203 RIDPAY
-1209 AAHLRERNLPVSV
+1209 SRSMSQRSAPVSV

>member
-1 MRTWQVFCRRFSWN
+1 MGQTPFRVTRRRETPRT
-15 NRLRKPPLASPDAT
+15 
-29 LNAPARPSARGGAL
+29 
-43 HGECRPGLAAIHRQ
+43 
-57 QIPIRLIR
+57 
-65 GTSAQAAGLESLSVV
+65 V
-80 NPIPPSEGSFAPTIV
+80 NPNPNTEASIAPTIV

-120 ELNITYAELDRKARA
+120 ELNISYAELDRKARA
-135 VGGWLTQQG
+135 VGAWLSSEG

-186 ERIEAIAADADASV
+186 ERIEAIASDADASV

-212 ALKASAPS
+212 TLKASAPS

-226 KVDSELEP
+226 KVDSELDVA
-234 TWSERWDRPDIDGE
+234 WADRWERPDIDGE

-358 TTPEQRAALDL
+358 TTPEQRATLDL

-382 RAETMAAFAE
+382 RAETIDAFCE
-392 AFAVSGFRREA
+392 AFAPCGFRREA

-420 MKFEQP
+420 MKFEPP
-426 VVRNFDS
+426 VIRSFDAAS
-433 LSVETG
+433 IETG
-439 TIQVRPEDDTAARR
+439 TAVPRSAPTVGGRR

-468 VDPQSCEPLPPGRVG
+468 VDPQTREALPPGRVG

-490 SVAQGYWNRSE
+490 SVAQGYWNRADASAE
-501 ETAATFGAML
+501 TFGAML
-511 SLPAADSPGRMGRW
+511 AQPEASVVGRAAGQPVSKW
-525 RPNPGPYMRTGDL
+525 RPNPGPYLRTGDL
-538 GFFDN
+538 GFFDG

-554 LIIIRGRNHY
+554 LIIVRGRNHY
-564 PQDLEHAVEESSG
+564 PQDIEHAVEEATP
-577 LVRPGSVAA
+577 LVRAGSIAA
-586 FAVEIDDRE
+586 FAVEADGRE
-595 RVVIVA
+595 RVVVVA
-601 ELERGKRDSADVQT
+601 ELERGRRESAEVAA
-615 AFEMIRKRLA
+615 AFEAIRRRLA
-625 TEHEVAAEAIVLVRP
+625 TEHELAVEAIVLVRP
-640 NSIPKTS
+640 NSVPKTS

-656 RRQFLD
+656 KRQFLD
-662 ESLAV
+662 GTLEV
-667 IEQHIGWLA
+667 VEQHVGWLRPV
-676 ASPEAADKPTPE
+676 SPIGVAPGSEP
-688 APRLARQRPIGD
+688 PRLAR
-700 TVVGHRPDRELPAE
+700 HRPVGEQATGRREHRELPTEIVTA
-714 VVQTVFDHVR
+714 VFDHVR
-724 RIAKDRAGSLTLDTN
+724 RIAKERAGNLELDTN

-752 IVASLEETFGAR
+752 IVASLEEAFGAR

-770 PTIETCREVTE
+770 PQIETCREVAE
-781 AILDHMPMEGHKQA
+781 AILDHMPAGEGWRRAAATVLPTQA
-795 KAARVVAEITPDA
+795 PPSDVPIDA
-808 YKIEEFPEVRA
+808 YDIAHFPEVRA

-827 RDAGLENP
+827 REAGLDNP
-835 YFSIHEGK
+835 YFSVHEGL
-843 TTDRTMIGGR
+843 TGDRTVIGGR
-853 ELISWASY
+853 EMVSWATY
-861 NYLGMSGDPSVTE
+861 NYLGMSGEPEVAA
-874 AAKAALDRYGTS
+874 AAKSAIDRFGTS

-897 TIHQELEREFAA
+897 TIHQELEREIARFV
-909 FIGAEDAVTLVG
+909 GTEDAITFVG

-939 VLHDAFAHN
+939 VLHDALAHN

-969 EAAEGMLAQL
+969 DAAEKLLAQM
-979 RSQYRRVLVVVEGIY
+979 RGQYRRVLIVIEGIY
-994 SMDGDYADVPKFIG
+994 SMDGDFAELPKFVA
-1008 LAKRH
+1008 LAKKHRA
-1013 KSLLMVDEAHSLG
+1013 LLMVDEAHSIG
-1026 VMGETGRGIGEHY
+1026 VMGPRGRGIGEHF

-1044 DVDIWMATL
+1044 DVDLWMGTL
-1053 SKAFGSCGG
+1053 SKALGSCGG
-1062 LIAGSSALIRWL
+1062 YIAGSKTLVRWL

-1084 IGLPPPAAGA
+1084 VGLPPAAAGA
-1094 ALGALRLLKQEP
+1094 ALGALRLLQRQP
-1106 ERVAALQANA
+1106 ERVARLHANA
-1116 KLFLQLAGEAGLNTG
+1116 RLFLELAREARLDTG
-1131 NSGGSGVVPVILGN
+1131 SSGGSGVVPVILGN
-1145 SINSLKLSRALFE
+1145 SMNSLRLSRALFA

-1171 EEQAARLRFFITAK
+1171 EERAARLRFFITAS
-1185 HTPDQIRR
+1185 HTAEQIRR
-1193 TVTALREELA
+1193 TVAALAEELA
-1203 KIDPVY
+1203 RIDPGY
-1209 AAHLRERNLPVSV
+1209 GRGSHQASPISV

>member
-1 MRTWQVFCRRFSWN
+1 M
-15 NRLRKPPLASPDAT
+15 
-29 LNAPARPSARGGAL
+29 
-43 HGECRPGLAAIHRQ
+43 
-57 QIPIRLIR
+57 IPNP
-65 GTSAQAAGLESLSVV
+65 TSEA
-80 NPIPPSEGSFAPTIV
+80 SFAPTIV

-120 ELNITYAELDRKARA
+120 ELNITYAELDRKARTLGA
-135 VGGWLTQQG
+135 WLMDRG
-144 MAGKRVLLLYPS
+144 MVGKRVLLLYPS

-212 ALKASAPS
+212 GLRAAAPS
-220 LEHLIW
+220 LENLIW

-234 TWSERWDRPDIDGE
+234 QWADRWERPDIDGD

-326 LQKPLRWLQAIA
+326 LQKPLRWLQAIS

-382 RAETMAAFAE
+382 RAETIDAFCE
-392 AFAVSGFRREA
+392 AFAPSGFRRQA

-420 MKFEQP
+420 MKFESP
-426 VVRNFDS
+426 VIRSFDAAS
-433 LSVETG
+433 IETG
-439 TIQVRPEDDTAARR
+439 AAVARPDNATGVRR

-468 VDPQSCEPLPPGRVG
+468 VDPQTCEALPPGRVG

-490 SVAQGYWNRSE
+490 SVAQGYWNRPDVSQ
-501 ETAATFGAML
+501 ATFGAML
-511 SLPAADSPGRMGRW
+511 SQAEPASSGQVVAKW
-525 RPNPGPYMRTGDL
+525 RPNPGPYLRTGDL
-538 GFFDN
+538 GFFDD
-543 GELFVTGRLKD
+543 GELFVAGRLKD

-564 PQDLEHAVEESSG
+564 PQDIEHAVEEASG
-577 LVRPGSVAA
+577 LIRAGSVAA
-586 FAVEIDDRE
+586 FAVDVDERE
-595 RVVIVA
+595 RVVVVA
-601 ELERGKRDSADVQT
+601 EVERGKRDAAEVAE
-615 AFEMIRKRLA
+615 AFEAIRKRLA
-625 TEHEVAAEAIVLVRP
+625 TEHELAVEAIVLVRP

-656 RRQFLD
+656 KKQFL
-662 ESLAV
+662 ENALEV
-667 IEQHIGWLA
+667 VEQHIGWLA
-676 ASPEAADKPTPE
+676 PAPAAAPPSPSD
-688 APRLARQRPIGD
+688 APRLARQRP
-700 TVVGHRPDRELPAE
+700 VGEASRAHRPDRELPQE
-714 VVQTVFDHVR
+714 IVQTVFEHVR
-724 RIAKDRAGSLTLDTN
+724 RIAKERAGSLTLDTN

-752 IVASLEETFGAR
+752 IVASLEEAFGAR

-770 PTIETCREVTE
+770 PMIETCREVTE
-781 AILDHMPMEGHKQA
+781 AIIDHMPVEGREKVQ
-795 KAARVVAEITPDA
+795 AARVVADIPSDA
-808 YKIEEFPEVRA
+808 YRIDQFPEVRA

-835 YFSIHEGK
+835 YFSVHEGL
-843 TTDRTMIGGR
+843 TNDRTVIGGR
-853 ELISWASY
+853 EMISWATY
-861 NYLGMSGDPSVTE
+861 NYLGMSGEPEVAA
-874 AAKAALDRYGTS
+874 AAKAAIDRYGTS

-897 TIHQELEREFAA
+897 TIHQELEREIARV
-909 FIGAEDAVTLVG
+909 IGTEDAITFVG

-939 VLHDAFAHN
+939 VLHDALAHN

-969 EAAEGMLAQL
+969 AAAEALLSQM
-979 RSQYRRVLVVVEGIY
+979 RSQYRRVLIVIEGIY
-994 SMDGDYADVPKFIG
+994 SMDGDFTNLPKFIG
-1008 LAKRH
+1008 VAKRH
-1013 KSLLMVDEAHSLG
+1013 KALLMVDEAHSIG
-1026 VMGETGRGIGEHY
+1026 VMGPRGRGIGEHF
-1039 GVDPA
+1039 GVNPA
-1044 DVDIWMATL
+1044 DVDLWMGTL
-1053 SKAFGSCGG
+1053 SKALGSCGG
-1062 LIAGSSALIRWL
+1062 YIAGSHTLVRWL

-1084 IGLPPPAAGA
+1084 VGLPPAAAGA
-1094 ALGALRLLKQEP
+1094 ALGALELLEREP
-1106 ERVAALQANA
+1106 QRVEKLHANA
-1116 KLFLQLAGEAGLNTG
+1116 RLFLQLAREAGLDTG
-1131 NSGGSGVVPVILGN
+1131 PSGGSAIVPIILGN
-1145 SINSLKLSRALFE
+1145 SMNSLRLSRALFA
-1158 RGINVQPILYPAV
+1158 RGISVQPILYPAV
-1171 EEQAARLRFFITAK
+1171 EERAARLRFFITSR

-1193 TVTALREELA
+1193 TITAMQEELV
-1203 KIDPVY
+1203 KIDPQQ
-1209 AAHLRERNLPVSV
+1209 ARRPVGV

>member
-1 MRTWQVFCRRFSWN
+1 M
-15 NRLRKPPLASPDAT
+15 
-29 LNAPARPSARGGAL
+29 
-43 HGECRPGLAAIHRQ
+43 
-57 QIPIRLIR
+57 
-65 GTSAQAAGLESLSVV
+65 

-212 ALKASAPS
+212 TLKASAPS

-358 TTPEQRAALDL
+358 TTPEQRAGLDL

-426 VVRNFDS
+426 VVRNFDPH
-433 LSVETG
+433 SVETG
-439 TIQVRPEDDTAARR
+439 TIQVRPDDDAAARR

-615 AFEMIRKRLA
+615 AFELIRKRLA

-662 ESLAV
+662 ETLAV
-667 IEQHIGWLA
+667 IEQHIGWIEASSPA
-676 ASPEAADKPTPE
+676 AAERPTPE
-688 APRLARQRPIGD
+688 PPRLARQRPIGD
-700 TVVGHRPDRELPAE
+700 TAVGHRPDRELPTE

-861 NYLGMSGDPSVTE
+861 NYLGMSGDPSVTV
-874 AAKAALDRYGTS
+874 AAKEALDRYGTS

-897 TIHQELEREFAA
+897 TIHQELEREFAD

-994 SMDGDYADVPKFIG
+994 SMDGDYADVPKFVG

-1013 KSLLMVDEAHSLG
+1013 KALLMVDEAHSLG